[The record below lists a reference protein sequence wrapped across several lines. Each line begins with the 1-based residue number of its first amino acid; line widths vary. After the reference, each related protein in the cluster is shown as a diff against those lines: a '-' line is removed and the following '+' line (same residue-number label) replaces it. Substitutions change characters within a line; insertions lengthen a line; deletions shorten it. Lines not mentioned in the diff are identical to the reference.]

1 MAEKT
6 KFQYAK
12 SPTGA
17 LSGASFIQQTE
28 DAINDI
34 GGKLV
39 EYNAISE
46 ETKRKAEQAISMSET
61 ALNTANQALTQSA
74 QAIETANTAKAQS
87 NSAVTE
93 SRAAKEAAE
102 AAQLDAE
109 ESARDAESSRQAAED
124 ANEAAQA
131 AAQRAQT
138 AQDTAE
144 TAQENAYAARQAAS
158 QAQESATRAEA
169 NALLAQSQ
177 AAESA
182 AAAEA
187 LADGVVRYDSSQT
200 LNASQKTQARTNIGA
215 ADASDTYT
223 KDEVDAKVSSA
234 LIFKGSVATYDDLP
248 TEGNVTG
255 DMWNVL
261 DTGANYAWTGE
272 AWDKLSETID
282 LTPYLTKSDA
292 ATTYLK
298 KTDNAVSASKLQTSR
313 RISATGDATWS
324 VGFNGTQDESGT
336 LTLSA
341 SGATAGSYGP
351 SAAATLTFGGSFNVP
366 YVTVDAK
373 GRVTAIKHFALKLP
387 AAPTSV
393 SGNAGTATR
402 LQTARTISATGD
414 GTWSV
419 SFNGSANAS
428 GEFTLAASGATAG
441 SYGESAAKTLSYGGS
456 FSIPYVTVDAKG
468 RVTNV
473 KSIALKMPSAQTDV
487 TGNAETASKLE
498 TPRTIAI
505 SGAVTG
511 TATSFDGSKNISIPT
526 AAVDGTK
533 VSVFGKATS
542 SAAGT
547 IGAVPAPAAGA
558 QGKYLRG
565 DGTWQNPPNTTY
577 AVFKGATSS
586 AAGGTGLVPAP
597 AEGYQGRFLRGD
609 GTWQTPT
616 DNKVSQTSSTA
627 NGKYPI
633 LLKASTAT
641 SNATAGA
648 LFDADVSINPSTGT
662 VYFRKISG
670 KNTATLWVDAAK
682 AGGSILESE
691 DNSTGG
697 EFTPFIRFKSTN
709 GVFVLNGH
717 QDGFL
722 ISYLTDE
729 TVEAGSNTVTESL
742 EFTEAGVL
750 VSTGGFKGSLSGN
763 ASTASR
769 WSSSRTLT
777 LAGDLTGSVSFNGSA
792 NFTLTATIAN
802 GSVETAMIADD
813 AITAAKLATNSVTGD
828 AIAANAVGASEL
840 ANNAVDAAAIASGA
854 VTFAKIASGDIATQ
868 SEAEAGTANNCL
880 MTPQRVKQAI
890 TANDP
895 GVLQAFLDFAD
906 DNNIS

>member
-46 ETKRKAEQAISMSET
+46 ETKRKAEQAISTSET

-87 NSAVTE
+87 DSAVTE

-169 NALLAQSQ
+169 NSLLAQSQ

-223 KDEVDAKVSSA
+223 K
-234 LIFKGSVATYDDLP
+234 
-248 TEGNVTG
+248 
-255 DMWNVL
+255 
-261 DTGANYAWTGE
+261 
-272 AWDKLSETID
+272 
-282 LTPYLTKSDA
+282 SDVEN
-292 ATTYLK
+292 TYLK

-324 VGFNGTQDESGT
+324 VSFNGTQDESGT

-351 SAAATLTFGGSFNVP
+351 NAAATLAFGGSFNVP

-402 LQTARTISATGD
+402 LQNTRTISATGD

-468 RVTNV
+468 RVTSV

-487 TGNAETASKLE
+487 TGNAETATKLE
-498 TPRTIAI
+498 TARKINGVAFDGSKDI
-505 SGAVTG
+505 SIDLLASAGRVTALEGTTQGAQSGLQMYEAYNNGYPEKYGNVLHLKAKEGTNHGECELFLGWSGTTG
-511 TATSFDGSKNISIPT
+511 AHAPIYVRNRRDTTSSAWSDWKKVYTEGDSVPGVNAAGNQNTTGNAATATKLKTARSLKVNLATTAADSFDGSGNADAIGVSGTLPTGNGGTGRTDGKVTALATKRTIDGMQFDGSANIHHYAECST
-526 AAVDGTK
+526 AAATAAKTVTLSGFTLATGARIIVRFTVTNTASNPTLNVNGTGAKAIQYRNAAISAGYLAANRLREFVYDGSAWELIGDVDT
-533 VSVFGKATS
+533 
-542 SAAGT
+542 
-547 IGAVPAPAAGA
+547 
-558 QGKYLRG
+558 
-565 DGTWQNPPNTTY
+565 NTTY
-577 AVFKGATSS
+577 SV
-586 AAGGTGLVPAP
+586 
-597 AEGYQGRFLRGD
+597 
-609 GTWQTPT
+609 
-616 DNKVSQTSSTA
+616 
-627 NGKYPI
+627 
-633 LLKASTAT
+633 AS
-641 SNATAGA
+641 
-648 LFDADVSINPSTGT
+648 
-662 VYFRKISG
+662 
-670 KNTATLWVDAAK
+670 
-682 AGGSILESE
+682 
-691 DNSTGG
+691 
-697 EFTPFIRFKSTN
+697 
-709 GVFVLNGH
+709 
-717 QDGFL
+717 
-722 ISYLTDE
+722 
-729 TVEAGSNTVTESL
+729 
-742 EFTEAGVL
+742 
-750 VSTGGFKGSLSGN
+750 
-763 ASTASR
+763 
-769 WSSSRTLT
+769 
-777 LAGDLTGSVSFNGSA
+777 
-792 NFTLTATIAN
+792 
-802 GSVETAMIADD
+802 
-813 AITAAKLATNSVTGD
+813 
-828 AIAANAVGASEL
+828 
-840 ANNAVDAAAIASGA
+840 
-854 VTFAKIASGDIATQ
+854 Q
-868 SEAEAGTANNCL
+868 SEAEAGTNNSKM
-880 MTPQRVKQAI
+880 MTPLRVKQAI

>member
-34 GGKLV
+34 GGKLI
-39 EYNAISE
+39 EYNAVAE
-46 ETKRKAEQAISMSET
+46 ETKRKAEQAISTSET

-87 NSAVTE
+87 DSAVTE
-93 SRAAKEAAE
+93 SRDAKEAAE

-169 NALLAQSQ
+169 NSLLAQSQ

-187 LADGVVRYDSSQT
+187 LANGVVRYDSSQT

-223 KDEVDAKVSSA
+223 KAEVDAKVSSA

-248 TEGNVTG
+248 TDDNVTG

-292 ATTYLK
+292 ANTYLK

-351 SAAATLTFGGSFNVP
+351 SAAATLAFGGSFNVP

-387 AAPTSV
+387 AAQTDVSGNAETATKLETARKINGVAFDGSKDISIDLLASAGRVTALEGTTQGAQSGLQMYEAYNNGYPENYGNVLHLKAKEGTNNGECELFLGWSGTTGAHAPIYVRNRRDTTSSAWSDWKKV
-393 SGNAGTATR
+393 YTEGDSVPGVNAVGNQDTTGNAGTATK
-402 LQTARTISATGD
+402 LKTARSLKVNLAT
-414 GTWSV
+414 T
-419 SFNGSANAS
+419 
-428 GEFTLAASGATAG
+428 AA
-441 SYGESAAKTLSYGGS
+441 
-456 FSIPYVTVDAKG
+456 D
-468 RVTNV
+468 
-473 KSIALKMPSAQTDV
+473 
-487 TGNAETASKLE
+487 
-498 TPRTIAI
+498 
-505 SGAVTG
+505 
-511 TATSFDGSKNISIPT
+511 SFDGSGNADAIGVSGTLPTGNGGTGRTDGKVTALATKRTIDGMQFDGSANIHHYAECST
-526 AAVDGTK
+526 AAATAAKTVTLSGFTLATGARIIVRFTVTNTASNPTLNVNGTGAKAIQYRNAAISAGFLAANRLREFVYDGSAWELIGDVDT
-533 VSVFGKATS
+533 
-542 SAAGT
+542 
-547 IGAVPAPAAGA
+547 
-558 QGKYLRG
+558 
-565 DGTWQNPPNTTY
+565 NTTY
-577 AVFKGATSS
+577 SV
-586 AAGGTGLVPAP
+586 
-597 AEGYQGRFLRGD
+597 
-609 GTWQTPT
+609 
-616 DNKVSQTSSTA
+616 
-627 NGKYPI
+627 
-633 LLKASTAT
+633 AS
-641 SNATAGA
+641 
-648 LFDADVSINPSTGT
+648 
-662 VYFRKISG
+662 
-670 KNTATLWVDAAK
+670 
-682 AGGSILESE
+682 
-691 DNSTGG
+691 
-697 EFTPFIRFKSTN
+697 
-709 GVFVLNGH
+709 
-717 QDGFL
+717 
-722 ISYLTDE
+722 
-729 TVEAGSNTVTESL
+729 
-742 EFTEAGVL
+742 
-750 VSTGGFKGSLSGN
+750 
-763 ASTASR
+763 
-769 WSSSRTLT
+769 
-777 LAGDLTGSVSFNGSA
+777 
-792 NFTLTATIAN
+792 
-802 GSVETAMIADD
+802 
-813 AITAAKLATNSVTGD
+813 
-828 AIAANAVGASEL
+828 
-840 ANNAVDAAAIASGA
+840 
-854 VTFAKIASGDIATQ
+854 Q
-868 SEAEAGTANNCL
+868 SEAEAGTNNSKM
-880 MTPQRVKQAI
+880 MTPLRVKQAI

>member
-46 ETKRKAEQAISMSET
+46 ETKRKAEQAISTSET

-87 NSAVTE
+87 DSAVTE

-109 ESARDAESSRQAAED
+109 ESARDAESSRQSAED

-223 KDEVDAKVSSA
+223 KSD
-234 LIFKGSVATYDDLP
+234 VA
-248 TEGNVTG
+248 N
-255 DMWNVL
+255 
-261 DTGANYAWTGE
+261 
-272 AWDKLSETID
+272 
-282 LTPYLTKSDA
+282 
-292 ATTYLK
+292 TYLK

-324 VGFNGTQDESGT
+324 VSFNGTQDESGT

-351 SAAATLTFGGSFNVP
+351 NAAATLAFGGSFNVP

-373 GRVTAIKHFALKLP
+373 GRVTEIKHFALKLP
-387 AAPTSV
+387 ATPTSV

-402 LQTARTISATGD
+402 LQNTRTISATGD

-468 RVTNV
+468 RVTSV

-487 TGNAETASKLE
+487 TGNAETATKLE
-498 TPRTIAI
+498 TARKINGVAFDGSKDI
-505 SGAVTG
+505 SIDLLASAGRVTALEGTTQGAQSGLQMYEAYNNGYPENYGNVLHLKAKEGTNHGECELFLGWSGTTG
-511 TATSFDGSKNISIPT
+511 AHAPIYVRNRRDTTSSAWSDWKKVYTEGDSVPGVNAAGNQNTTGNAATATKLKTARSLKVNLATTAADSFDGSGNADAIGVSGTLPTGNGGTGRTDGKVTALATKRTIDGMQFDGSANIHHYAECST
-526 AAVDGTK
+526 AAATAAKTVTLSGFTLTTGARIIVRFTVTNTASNPTLNVNGTGAKAIQYRNAAISAGYLAANRLREFVYDGSAWELIGDVDT
-533 VSVFGKATS
+533 
-542 SAAGT
+542 
-547 IGAVPAPAAGA
+547 
-558 QGKYLRG
+558 
-565 DGTWQNPPNTTY
+565 NTTY
-577 AVFKGATSS
+577 SV
-586 AAGGTGLVPAP
+586 
-597 AEGYQGRFLRGD
+597 
-609 GTWQTPT
+609 
-616 DNKVSQTSSTA
+616 
-627 NGKYPI
+627 
-633 LLKASTAT
+633 AS
-641 SNATAGA
+641 
-648 LFDADVSINPSTGT
+648 
-662 VYFRKISG
+662 
-670 KNTATLWVDAAK
+670 
-682 AGGSILESE
+682 
-691 DNSTGG
+691 
-697 EFTPFIRFKSTN
+697 
-709 GVFVLNGH
+709 
-717 QDGFL
+717 
-722 ISYLTDE
+722 
-729 TVEAGSNTVTESL
+729 
-742 EFTEAGVL
+742 
-750 VSTGGFKGSLSGN
+750 
-763 ASTASR
+763 
-769 WSSSRTLT
+769 
-777 LAGDLTGSVSFNGSA
+777 
-792 NFTLTATIAN
+792 
-802 GSVETAMIADD
+802 
-813 AITAAKLATNSVTGD
+813 
-828 AIAANAVGASEL
+828 
-840 ANNAVDAAAIASGA
+840 
-854 VTFAKIASGDIATQ
+854 Q
-868 SEAEAGTANNCL
+868 SEAEAGTNNSKM
-880 MTPQRVKQAI
+880 MTPLRVKQAI

>member
-46 ETKRKAEQAISMSET
+46 ETKRKAEQAISTSET

-87 NSAVTE
+87 DSAVTE

-144 TAQENAYAARQAAS
+144 TAQENSYAARQAAS

-223 KDEVDAKVSSA
+223 K
-234 LIFKGSVATYDDLP
+234 
-248 TEGNVTG
+248 
-255 DMWNVL
+255 
-261 DTGANYAWTGE
+261 
-272 AWDKLSETID
+272 
-282 LTPYLTKSDA
+282 SDVEN
-292 ATTYLK
+292 TYLK

-324 VGFNGTQDESGT
+324 VSFNGTQDESGT

-351 SAAATLTFGGSFNVP
+351 NAAATLAFGGSFNVP

-373 GRVTAIKHFALKLP
+373 GRVTEIKHFALKLP
-387 AAPTSV
+387 ATPTSV

-402 LQTARTISATGD
+402 LQNTRTISATGD

-468 RVTNV
+468 RVTSV

-487 TGNAETASKLE
+487 TGNAETATKLE
-498 TPRTIAI
+498 TARKINGVAFDGSKDI
-505 SGAVTG
+505 SIDLLASAGRVTALEGTTQGAQSGLQMYEAYNNGYPENYGNVLHLKAKEGTNHGECELFLGWSGTTG
-511 TATSFDGSKNISIPT
+511 AHAPIYVRNRRDTTSSAWSDWEKVYTEGDSVPGVNAAGNQNTTGNAATATKLKTARSLKVNLATTAADSFDGSGNADAIGVSGTLPTGNGGTGRTDGKVTALATKRTIDGMQFDGSANIHHYAECST
-526 AAVDGTK
+526 AAATAAKTVTLSGFTLATGARIIVRFTVTNTASNPTLNVNGTGAKAIQYRNAAISAGYLAANRLREFVYDGSAWELIGDVDT
-533 VSVFGKATS
+533 
-542 SAAGT
+542 
-547 IGAVPAPAAGA
+547 
-558 QGKYLRG
+558 
-565 DGTWQNPPNTTY
+565 NTTY
-577 AVFKGATSS
+577 SV
-586 AAGGTGLVPAP
+586 
-597 AEGYQGRFLRGD
+597 
-609 GTWQTPT
+609 
-616 DNKVSQTSSTA
+616 
-627 NGKYPI
+627 
-633 LLKASTAT
+633 AS
-641 SNATAGA
+641 
-648 LFDADVSINPSTGT
+648 
-662 VYFRKISG
+662 
-670 KNTATLWVDAAK
+670 
-682 AGGSILESE
+682 
-691 DNSTGG
+691 
-697 EFTPFIRFKSTN
+697 
-709 GVFVLNGH
+709 
-717 QDGFL
+717 
-722 ISYLTDE
+722 
-729 TVEAGSNTVTESL
+729 
-742 EFTEAGVL
+742 
-750 VSTGGFKGSLSGN
+750 
-763 ASTASR
+763 
-769 WSSSRTLT
+769 
-777 LAGDLTGSVSFNGSA
+777 
-792 NFTLTATIAN
+792 
-802 GSVETAMIADD
+802 
-813 AITAAKLATNSVTGD
+813 
-828 AIAANAVGASEL
+828 
-840 ANNAVDAAAIASGA
+840 
-854 VTFAKIASGDIATQ
+854 Q
-868 SEAEAGTANNCL
+868 SEAEAGTNNSKM
-880 MTPQRVKQAI
+880 MTPLRVKQAI

>member
-46 ETKRKAEQAISMSET
+46 ETKRKAEQAISTSET

-87 NSAVTE
+87 DSAVTE

-109 ESARDAESSRQAAED
+109 ESARDAASSRQAAED

-169 NALLAQSQ
+169 NSLLAQSQ

-187 LADGVVRYDSSQT
+187 LADGVVRYDRSQT

-223 KDEVDAKVSSA
+223 K
-234 LIFKGSVATYDDLP
+234 
-248 TEGNVTG
+248 
-255 DMWNVL
+255 
-261 DTGANYAWTGE
+261 
-272 AWDKLSETID
+272 
-282 LTPYLTKSDA
+282 SDVEN
-292 ATTYLK
+292 TYLK

-324 VGFNGTQDESGT
+324 VSFNGTQDESGT

-351 SAAATLTFGGSFNVP
+351 NAAATLAFGGSFNVP

-402 LQTARTISATGD
+402 LQNTRTISATGD

-468 RVTNV
+468 RVTSV

-487 TGNAETASKLE
+487 TGNAETATKLE
-498 TPRTIAI
+498 TARKINGVAFDGSKDI
-505 SGAVTG
+505 SIDLLASAGRVTALEGTTQGAQSGLQMYEAYNNGYPENYGNVLHLKAKEGTNHGECELFLGWSGTTG
-511 TATSFDGSKNISIPT
+511 AHAPIYVRNRRDTTSSAWSDWKKVYTEGDSVPGVNAAGNQNTTGNAATATKLKTARSLKVNLATTAADSFDGSGNADAIGVSGTLPTGNGGTGRTDGKVTALATKRTIDGMQFDGSANIHHYAECST
-526 AAVDGTK
+526 AAATAAKTVTLSGFTLATGARIIVRFTVTNTASNPTLNVNGTGAKAIQYRNAAISAGYLAANRLREFVYDGSAWELIGDVDT
-533 VSVFGKATS
+533 
-542 SAAGT
+542 
-547 IGAVPAPAAGA
+547 
-558 QGKYLRG
+558 
-565 DGTWQNPPNTTY
+565 NTTY
-577 AVFKGATSS
+577 SV
-586 AAGGTGLVPAP
+586 
-597 AEGYQGRFLRGD
+597 
-609 GTWQTPT
+609 
-616 DNKVSQTSSTA
+616 
-627 NGKYPI
+627 
-633 LLKASTAT
+633 AS
-641 SNATAGA
+641 
-648 LFDADVSINPSTGT
+648 
-662 VYFRKISG
+662 
-670 KNTATLWVDAAK
+670 
-682 AGGSILESE
+682 
-691 DNSTGG
+691 
-697 EFTPFIRFKSTN
+697 
-709 GVFVLNGH
+709 
-717 QDGFL
+717 
-722 ISYLTDE
+722 
-729 TVEAGSNTVTESL
+729 
-742 EFTEAGVL
+742 
-750 VSTGGFKGSLSGN
+750 
-763 ASTASR
+763 
-769 WSSSRTLT
+769 
-777 LAGDLTGSVSFNGSA
+777 
-792 NFTLTATIAN
+792 
-802 GSVETAMIADD
+802 
-813 AITAAKLATNSVTGD
+813 
-828 AIAANAVGASEL
+828 
-840 ANNAVDAAAIASGA
+840 
-854 VTFAKIASGDIATQ
+854 Q
-868 SEAEAGTANNCL
+868 SEAEAGTNNSKM
-880 MTPQRVKQAI
+880 MTPLRVKQAI

>member
-46 ETKRKAEQAISMSET
+46 ETKRKAEQAISTSET

-87 NSAVTE
+87 DSAVTE

-124 ANEAAQA
+124 ASEAAQA

-169 NALLAQSQ
+169 NSLLAQSQ

-223 KDEVDAKVSSA
+223 K
-234 LIFKGSVATYDDLP
+234 
-248 TEGNVTG
+248 
-255 DMWNVL
+255 
-261 DTGANYAWTGE
+261 
-272 AWDKLSETID
+272 
-282 LTPYLTKSDA
+282 SDVEN
-292 ATTYLK
+292 TYLK

-324 VGFNGTQDESGT
+324 VSFNGTQDESGT

-351 SAAATLTFGGSFNVP
+351 SAAATLSFGGSFNVP

-402 LQTARTISATGD
+402 LQNTRTISATGD

-468 RVTNV
+468 RVTSV

-487 TGNAETASKLE
+487 SGNAETASKLE

-526 AAVDGTK
+526 TAVDGTK

-609 GTWQTPT
+609 GTWQNPT

-633 LLKASTAT
+633 LLKASTST

-648 LFDADVSINPSTGT
+648 LFDADVAINPSTGAFYT
-662 VYFRKISG
+662 RKISG
-670 KNTATLWVDAAK
+670 KNTVTRWVDAAK
-682 AGGSILESE
+682 AGGSMVEIE
-691 DNSTGG
+691 DNSSGG

-729 TVEAGSNTVTESL
+729 NVEAGTNTVTESL

-750 VSTGGFKGSLSGN
+750 VSTGGFQGSLSGN

-802 GSVETAMIADD
+802 GSVVTAMIADD
-813 AITAAKLATNSVTGD
+813 AITAAKLATNSVTAD

>member
-46 ETKRKAEQAISMSET
+46 ETKRKAEQAISTSET

-87 NSAVTE
+87 DSAVTE

-169 NALLAQSQ
+169 NSLLAQSQ

-187 LADGVVRYDSSQT
+187 LADGVVRYDRSQT

-223 KDEVDAKVSSA
+223 K
-234 LIFKGSVATYDDLP
+234 
-248 TEGNVTG
+248 
-255 DMWNVL
+255 
-261 DTGANYAWTGE
+261 
-272 AWDKLSETID
+272 
-282 LTPYLTKSDA
+282 SDVEN
-292 ATTYLK
+292 TYLK

-324 VGFNGTQDESGT
+324 VSFNGTQDESGT

-351 SAAATLTFGGSFNVP
+351 NAAATLAFGGSFNVP

-402 LQTARTISATGD
+402 LQNTRTISATGD

-468 RVTNV
+468 RVTSV

-487 TGNAETASKLE
+487 TGNAETATKLE
-498 TPRTIAI
+498 TARKINGVAFDGSKDI
-505 SGAVTG
+505 SIDLLASAGRVTALEGTTQGAQSGLQMYEAYNNGYPENYGNVLHLKAKEGTNHGECELFLGWSGTTG
-511 TATSFDGSKNISIPT
+511 AHAPIYVRNRRDTTSSAWSDWKKVYTEGDSVPGVNAAGNQNTTGNAATATKLKTARSLKVNLATTAADSFDGSGNADAIGVSGTLPTGNGGTGRTDGKVTALATKRTIDGMQFDGSANIHHYAECST
-526 AAVDGTK
+526 AAATAAKTVTLSGFTLATGARIIVRFTVTNTAANPTLNVNGTGAKAIQYRNAAISAGYLAANRLREFVYDGSAWELIGDVDT
-533 VSVFGKATS
+533 
-542 SAAGT
+542 
-547 IGAVPAPAAGA
+547 
-558 QGKYLRG
+558 
-565 DGTWQNPPNTTY
+565 NTTY
-577 AVFKGATSS
+577 SV
-586 AAGGTGLVPAP
+586 
-597 AEGYQGRFLRGD
+597 
-609 GTWQTPT
+609 
-616 DNKVSQTSSTA
+616 
-627 NGKYPI
+627 
-633 LLKASTAT
+633 AS
-641 SNATAGA
+641 
-648 LFDADVSINPSTGT
+648 
-662 VYFRKISG
+662 
-670 KNTATLWVDAAK
+670 
-682 AGGSILESE
+682 
-691 DNSTGG
+691 
-697 EFTPFIRFKSTN
+697 
-709 GVFVLNGH
+709 
-717 QDGFL
+717 
-722 ISYLTDE
+722 
-729 TVEAGSNTVTESL
+729 
-742 EFTEAGVL
+742 
-750 VSTGGFKGSLSGN
+750 
-763 ASTASR
+763 
-769 WSSSRTLT
+769 
-777 LAGDLTGSVSFNGSA
+777 
-792 NFTLTATIAN
+792 
-802 GSVETAMIADD
+802 
-813 AITAAKLATNSVTGD
+813 
-828 AIAANAVGASEL
+828 
-840 ANNAVDAAAIASGA
+840 
-854 VTFAKIASGDIATQ
+854 Q
-868 SEAEAGTANNCL
+868 SEAEAGTNNSKM
-880 MTPQRVKQAI
+880 MTPLRVKQAI

>member
-46 ETKRKAEQAISMSET
+46 ETKRKAEQAISTSET

-87 NSAVTE
+87 DSAVTE

-169 NALLAQSQ
+169 NSLLAQSQ

-223 KDEVDAKVSSA
+223 K
-234 LIFKGSVATYDDLP
+234 
-248 TEGNVTG
+248 
-255 DMWNVL
+255 
-261 DTGANYAWTGE
+261 
-272 AWDKLSETID
+272 
-282 LTPYLTKSDA
+282 SDVEN
-292 ATTYLK
+292 TYLK

-324 VGFNGTQDESGT
+324 VSFNGTQDESGT

-351 SAAATLTFGGSFNVP
+351 NAAATLAFGGSFNVP

-373 GRVTAIKHFALKLP
+373 GRVTEIKHFALKLP
-387 AAPTSV
+387 AA
-393 SGNAGTATR
+393 
-402 LQTARTISATGD
+402 
-414 GTWSV
+414 
-419 SFNGSANAS
+419 
-428 GEFTLAASGATAG
+428 
-441 SYGESAAKTLSYGGS
+441 
-456 FSIPYVTVDAKG
+456 
-468 RVTNV
+468 
-473 KSIALKMPSAQTDV
+473 QTDV
-487 TGNAETASKLE
+487 SGNAETASKLE

-526 AAVDGTK
+526 TAVDGTK

-609 GTWQTPT
+609 GTWQNPT

-633 LLKASTAT
+633 LLKASTST

-648 LFDADVSINPSTGT
+648 LFDADVAINPSTGAFYT
-662 VYFRKISG
+662 RKISG
-670 KNTATLWVDAAK
+670 KNTVTRWVDAAK
-682 AGGSILESE
+682 AGGSMVEIE
-691 DNSTGG
+691 DNSSGG

-729 TVEAGSNTVTESL
+729 DVAAGSNTVTESL

-750 VSTGGFKGSLSGN
+750 VSTGGFQGSLSGN

-802 GSVETAMIADD
+802 GSVVTAMIADD
-813 AITAAKLATNSVTGD
+813 AITAAKLATNSVTAD

>member
-46 ETKRKAEQAISMSET
+46 ETKRKAEQAISTSET

-87 NSAVTE
+87 DSAVTE

-144 TAQENAYAARQAAS
+144 TAQENAYASRQASS
-158 QAQESATRAEA
+158 QAQESATRAEG
-169 NALLAQSQ
+169 NSLLAQSQ

-223 KDEVDAKVSSA
+223 K
-234 LIFKGSVATYDDLP
+234 
-248 TEGNVTG
+248 
-255 DMWNVL
+255 
-261 DTGANYAWTGE
+261 
-272 AWDKLSETID
+272 
-282 LTPYLTKSDA
+282 SDVEN
-292 ATTYLK
+292 TYLK

-324 VGFNGTQDESGT
+324 VSFNGTQDESGT

-351 SAAATLTFGGSFNVP
+351 NAAATLAFGGSFNVP

-402 LQTARTISATGD
+402 LQNTRTISATGD

-468 RVTNV
+468 RVTSV

-487 TGNAETASKLE
+487 TGNAETATKLE
-498 TPRTIAI
+498 TARKINGVAFDGTKDI
-505 SGAVTG
+505 SIDLLASAGRVTALEGTTQGAQSGLQMYEAYNNGYPENYGNVLHLKAKEGTNHGECELFLGWSGTTGAHAPIYVRNRRDTTSSAWSDWKKVYTEGDSVPGVNAVGNQDTTGNAG
-511 TATSFDGSKNISIPT
+511 TATKLKTARSLKVNLATTAADSFDGSGNADAIGVSGTLPTGNGGTGRTDGKVTALVAKRTIDGMQFDGSANIHHYAECST
-526 AAVDGTK
+526 AAATAAKTVTLSGFTLATGARIIVRFTVTNTAANPTLNVNGTGAKAIQYRNAAISAGYLAANRLREFVYDGSAWELIGDVDT
-533 VSVFGKATS
+533 
-542 SAAGT
+542 
-547 IGAVPAPAAGA
+547 
-558 QGKYLRG
+558 
-565 DGTWQNPPNTTY
+565 NTTY
-577 AVFKGATSS
+577 SV
-586 AAGGTGLVPAP
+586 
-597 AEGYQGRFLRGD
+597 
-609 GTWQTPT
+609 
-616 DNKVSQTSSTA
+616 
-627 NGKYPI
+627 
-633 LLKASTAT
+633 AS
-641 SNATAGA
+641 
-648 LFDADVSINPSTGT
+648 
-662 VYFRKISG
+662 
-670 KNTATLWVDAAK
+670 
-682 AGGSILESE
+682 
-691 DNSTGG
+691 
-697 EFTPFIRFKSTN
+697 
-709 GVFVLNGH
+709 
-717 QDGFL
+717 
-722 ISYLTDE
+722 
-729 TVEAGSNTVTESL
+729 
-742 EFTEAGVL
+742 
-750 VSTGGFKGSLSGN
+750 
-763 ASTASR
+763 
-769 WSSSRTLT
+769 
-777 LAGDLTGSVSFNGSA
+777 
-792 NFTLTATIAN
+792 
-802 GSVETAMIADD
+802 
-813 AITAAKLATNSVTGD
+813 
-828 AIAANAVGASEL
+828 
-840 ANNAVDAAAIASGA
+840 
-854 VTFAKIASGDIATQ
+854 Q
-868 SEAEAGTANNCL
+868 SEAEAGTNNSKM
-880 MTPQRVKQAI
+880 MTPLRVKQAI

>member
-46 ETKRKAEQAISMSET
+46 ETKRKAEQAISTSET

-87 NSAVTE
+87 DSAVTE

-144 TAQENAYAARQAAS
+144 TAQENSYAARQAAS

-223 KDEVDAKVSSA
+223 KSD
-234 LIFKGSVATYDDLP
+234 
-248 TEGNVTG
+248 
-255 DMWNVL
+255 
-261 DTGANYAWTGE
+261 GE
-272 AWDKLSETID
+272 N
-282 LTPYLTKSDA
+282 
-292 ATTYLK
+292 TYLK

-324 VGFNGTQDESGT
+324 VSFNGTQDESGT

-351 SAAATLTFGGSFNVP
+351 NAAATLAFGGSFNVP

-373 GRVTAIKHFALKLP
+373 GRVTDIKHFALKLP
-387 AAPTSV
+387 ATPTSV

-402 LQTARTISATGD
+402 LQNTRTISATGD

-468 RVTNV
+468 RVTSV

-487 TGNAETASKLE
+487 TGNAETATKLE
-498 TPRTIAI
+498 TARKINGVAFDGSKDI
-505 SGAVTG
+505 SIDLLASAGRVTALEGTTQGAQSGLQMYEAYNNGYPENYGNVLHLKAKEGTNHGECELFLGWSGTTG
-511 TATSFDGSKNISIPT
+511 AHAPIYVRNRRDTTSSAWSDWKKVYTEGDSVPGVNAAGNQNTTGNAATATKLKTARSLKVNLATTAADSFDGSGNADAIGVSGTLPTGNGGTGRTDGKVTALATKRTIDGMQFDGSANIHHYAECST
-526 AAVDGTK
+526 AAATAAKAVTLSGFTLATGARIIVRFTVTNTASNPTLNVNGTGAKAIQYRNAAISAGYLDANRLREFVYDGSAWELIGDVDT
-533 VSVFGKATS
+533 
-542 SAAGT
+542 
-547 IGAVPAPAAGA
+547 
-558 QGKYLRG
+558 
-565 DGTWQNPPNTTY
+565 NTTY
-577 AVFKGATSS
+577 S
-586 AAGGTGLVPAP
+586 
-597 AEGYQGRFLRGD
+597 E
-609 GTWQTPT
+609 
-616 DNKVSQTSSTA
+616 
-627 NGKYPI
+627 
-633 LLKASTAT
+633 AS
-641 SNATAGA
+641 
-648 LFDADVSINPSTGT
+648 
-662 VYFRKISG
+662 
-670 KNTATLWVDAAK
+670 
-682 AGGSILESE
+682 
-691 DNSTGG
+691 
-697 EFTPFIRFKSTN
+697 
-709 GVFVLNGH
+709 
-717 QDGFL
+717 
-722 ISYLTDE
+722 
-729 TVEAGSNTVTESL
+729 
-742 EFTEAGVL
+742 
-750 VSTGGFKGSLSGN
+750 
-763 ASTASR
+763 
-769 WSSSRTLT
+769 
-777 LAGDLTGSVSFNGSA
+777 
-792 NFTLTATIAN
+792 
-802 GSVETAMIADD
+802 
-813 AITAAKLATNSVTGD
+813 
-828 AIAANAVGASEL
+828 
-840 ANNAVDAAAIASGA
+840 
-854 VTFAKIASGDIATQ
+854 Q
-868 SEAEAGTANNCL
+868 SEAEAGTNNSKM
-880 MTPQRVKQAI
+880 MTPLRVKQAI

>member
-46 ETKRKAEQAISMSET
+46 ETKRKAEQAISTSET

-87 NSAVTE
+87 DSAVTE

-144 TAQENAYAARQAAS
+144 TAQENSYAARQAAS

-223 KDEVDAKVSSA
+223 K
-234 LIFKGSVATYDDLP
+234 
-248 TEGNVTG
+248 
-255 DMWNVL
+255 
-261 DTGANYAWTGE
+261 
-272 AWDKLSETID
+272 
-282 LTPYLTKSDA
+282 SDVEN
-292 ATTYLK
+292 TYLK

-324 VGFNGTQDESGT
+324 VSFNGTQDESGT

-351 SAAATLTFGGSFNVP
+351 NAAATLAFGGSFNVP

-373 GRVTAIKHFALKLP
+373 GRVTEIKHFALKLP
-387 AAPTSV
+387 ATPTSV

-402 LQTARTISATGD
+402 LQNTRTISATGD

-468 RVTNV
+468 RVTSV

-487 TGNAETASKLE
+487 TGNAETATKLE
-498 TPRTIAI
+498 TARKINGVAFDGSKDI
-505 SGAVTG
+505 SIDLLASAGRVTALEGTTQGAQSGLQMYEAYNNGYPENYGNVLHLKAKEGTNHGECELFLGWSGTTG
-511 TATSFDGSKNISIPT
+511 AHAPIYVRNRCDTTSSAWSDWKKVYTEGDSVPGVNAAGNQNTTGNAATATKLKTARSLKVNLATTAADSFDGSGNADAIGVSGTLPTGNGGTGRTDGKVTALATKRTIDGMQFDGSANIHHYAECSTDAAT
-526 AAVDGTK
+526 AAKTVTLSGFTLATGARIIVRFTVTNTASNPTLNVNGTGAKAIQYRNAAISAGYLAANRLSEFVYDGSAWELIGDVDT
-533 VSVFGKATS
+533 
-542 SAAGT
+542 
-547 IGAVPAPAAGA
+547 
-558 QGKYLRG
+558 
-565 DGTWQNPPNTTY
+565 NTTY
-577 AVFKGATSS
+577 SV
-586 AAGGTGLVPAP
+586 
-597 AEGYQGRFLRGD
+597 
-609 GTWQTPT
+609 
-616 DNKVSQTSSTA
+616 
-627 NGKYPI
+627 
-633 LLKASTAT
+633 AS
-641 SNATAGA
+641 
-648 LFDADVSINPSTGT
+648 
-662 VYFRKISG
+662 
-670 KNTATLWVDAAK
+670 
-682 AGGSILESE
+682 
-691 DNSTGG
+691 
-697 EFTPFIRFKSTN
+697 
-709 GVFVLNGH
+709 
-717 QDGFL
+717 
-722 ISYLTDE
+722 
-729 TVEAGSNTVTESL
+729 
-742 EFTEAGVL
+742 
-750 VSTGGFKGSLSGN
+750 
-763 ASTASR
+763 
-769 WSSSRTLT
+769 
-777 LAGDLTGSVSFNGSA
+777 
-792 NFTLTATIAN
+792 
-802 GSVETAMIADD
+802 
-813 AITAAKLATNSVTGD
+813 
-828 AIAANAVGASEL
+828 
-840 ANNAVDAAAIASGA
+840 
-854 VTFAKIASGDIATQ
+854 Q
-868 SEAEAGTANNCL
+868 SEAEAGTNNSKM
-880 MTPQRVKQAI
+880 MTPLRVKQAI

>member
-46 ETKRKAEQAISMSET
+46 ETKRKAEQAISTSET

-87 NSAVTE
+87 DSAVTE

-169 NALLAQSQ
+169 NSLLAQSQ

-223 KDEVDAKVSSA
+223 K
-234 LIFKGSVATYDDLP
+234 
-248 TEGNVTG
+248 
-255 DMWNVL
+255 
-261 DTGANYAWTGE
+261 
-272 AWDKLSETID
+272 
-282 LTPYLTKSDA
+282 SDVEN
-292 ATTYLK
+292 TYLK

-324 VGFNGTQDESGT
+324 VSFNGTQDESGT
-336 LTLSA
+336 LTLAA

-351 SAAATLTFGGSFNVP
+351 NAAATLAFGGSFNVP

-387 AAPTSV
+387 AA
-393 SGNAGTATR
+393 
-402 LQTARTISATGD
+402 
-414 GTWSV
+414 
-419 SFNGSANAS
+419 
-428 GEFTLAASGATAG
+428 
-441 SYGESAAKTLSYGGS
+441 
-456 FSIPYVTVDAKG
+456 
-468 RVTNV
+468 
-473 KSIALKMPSAQTDV
+473 QTDV
-487 TGNAETASKLE
+487 SGNAETASKLE

-526 AAVDGTK
+526 TAVDGTK

-609 GTWQTPT
+609 GTWQNPT

-633 LLKASTAT
+633 LLKASTST

-648 LFDADVSINPSTGT
+648 LFDADVAINPSTGAFYT
-662 VYFRKISG
+662 RKISG
-670 KNTATLWVDAAK
+670 KNTVTRWVDAAK
-682 AGGSILESE
+682 AGGSMVEIE
-691 DNSTGG
+691 DNSSGG

-717 QDGFL
+717 QDGFS

-729 TVEAGSNTVTESL
+729 DVAAGSNTVTESL

-750 VSTGGFKGSLSGN
+750 VSTGGFQGSLSGN

-802 GSVETAMIADD
+802 GSVVTAMIADD
-813 AITAAKLATNSVTGD
+813 AITAAKLATNSVTAD

-880 MTPQRVKQAI
+880 MTPLRVKQAI

>member
-39 EYNAISE
+39 EYNTISE
-46 ETKRKAEQAISMSET
+46 ETKRKAEQAISTSET

-87 NSAVTE
+87 DSAVTE

-169 NALLAQSQ
+169 NSLLAQSQ

-187 LADGVVRYDSSQT
+187 LADGVVRYDRSQT

-223 KDEVDAKVSSA
+223 K
-234 LIFKGSVATYDDLP
+234 
-248 TEGNVTG
+248 
-255 DMWNVL
+255 
-261 DTGANYAWTGE
+261 
-272 AWDKLSETID
+272 
-282 LTPYLTKSDA
+282 SDVEN
-292 ATTYLK
+292 TYLK

-324 VGFNGTQDESGT
+324 VSFNGTQDESGT

-351 SAAATLTFGGSFNVP
+351 NAAATLAFGGSFNVP

-402 LQTARTISATGD
+402 LQNTRTISATGD

-468 RVTNV
+468 RVTSV

-487 TGNAETASKLE
+487 TGNAETATKLE
-498 TPRTIAI
+498 TARKINGVA
-505 SGAVTG
+505 
-511 TATSFDGSKNISIPT
+511 FDGSKDISIDLLASAGRVT
-526 AAVDGTK
+526 ALEGTTQGAQSGLQMYEAYNNGYPENYGN
-533 VSVFGKATS
+533 VLHLKAKEGTNHGECELFLGWSGTTGAHAPIYVRNRRDKTS
-542 SAAGT
+542 SAWSDWKKVYTEGDS
-547 IGAVPAPAAGA
+547 VPGVNAAGNQNTTGNA
-558 QGKYLRG
+558 ATATKLKTARSLKVNLATTAADFFDGSGNADAIGVSGTLPTGNGGTGRTDGKVTALATKRTIDGMQFDGSANIHHYAECSTAAATAAKTVTLSGFTLATGARIIVRFTVTNTAANPTLNVNGTGAKAIQYRNAAISAGYLAANRLREFVYDGSAWELIG
-565 DGTWQNPPNTTY
+565 DVDTNTTY
-577 AVFKGATSS
+577 SV
-586 AAGGTGLVPAP
+586 
-597 AEGYQGRFLRGD
+597 
-609 GTWQTPT
+609 
-616 DNKVSQTSSTA
+616 
-627 NGKYPI
+627 
-633 LLKASTAT
+633 AS
-641 SNATAGA
+641 
-648 LFDADVSINPSTGT
+648 
-662 VYFRKISG
+662 
-670 KNTATLWVDAAK
+670 
-682 AGGSILESE
+682 
-691 DNSTGG
+691 
-697 EFTPFIRFKSTN
+697 
-709 GVFVLNGH
+709 
-717 QDGFL
+717 
-722 ISYLTDE
+722 
-729 TVEAGSNTVTESL
+729 
-742 EFTEAGVL
+742 
-750 VSTGGFKGSLSGN
+750 
-763 ASTASR
+763 
-769 WSSSRTLT
+769 
-777 LAGDLTGSVSFNGSA
+777 
-792 NFTLTATIAN
+792 
-802 GSVETAMIADD
+802 
-813 AITAAKLATNSVTGD
+813 
-828 AIAANAVGASEL
+828 
-840 ANNAVDAAAIASGA
+840 
-854 VTFAKIASGDIATQ
+854 Q
-868 SEAEAGTANNCL
+868 SEAEAGTNNSKM
-880 MTPQRVKQAI
+880 MTPLRVKQAI

>member
-34 GGKLV
+34 GGKLI

-46 ETKRKAEQAISMSET
+46 ETKRKAEQAISTSET

-87 NSAVTE
+87 DSAVTE

-169 NALLAQSQ
+169 NSLLAQSQ

-223 KDEVDAKVSSA
+223 K
-234 LIFKGSVATYDDLP
+234 
-248 TEGNVTG
+248 
-255 DMWNVL
+255 
-261 DTGANYAWTGE
+261 
-272 AWDKLSETID
+272 
-282 LTPYLTKSDA
+282 SDVEN
-292 ATTYLK
+292 TYLK

-324 VGFNGTQDESGT
+324 VSFNGTQDESGT

-351 SAAATLTFGGSFNVP
+351 SAAATLAFGGSFNVP

-402 LQTARTISATGD
+402 LQNTRTISATGD

-468 RVTNV
+468 RVTSV

-487 TGNAETASKLE
+487 TGNAETATKLE
-498 TPRTIAI
+498 TARKINGVAFDGSKDI
-505 SGAVTG
+505 SIDLLASAGRVTALEGTTQGAQSGLQMYEAYNNGYPENYGNVLHLKAKEGTNHGECELFLGWSGTTGAHAPIYVRNRRDTTSSAWSDWKKVYTEGDSVPGVNAVGNQDTTGNAG
-511 TATSFDGSKNISIPT
+511 TATKLKTARSLKVNLATTAADSFDGSGNADAIGVSGTLPTGNGGTGRTDGKVTALAAKRTIDGMQFDGSANIHHYAECST
-526 AAVDGTK
+526 AAATAAKTVTLSGFTLATGARIIVRFTVTNTASNPTLNVNGTGAKAIQYRNAAISAGYLAANRLREFVYDGSAWELIGDVDT
-533 VSVFGKATS
+533 
-542 SAAGT
+542 
-547 IGAVPAPAAGA
+547 
-558 QGKYLRG
+558 
-565 DGTWQNPPNTTY
+565 NTTY
-577 AVFKGATSS
+577 SV
-586 AAGGTGLVPAP
+586 
-597 AEGYQGRFLRGD
+597 
-609 GTWQTPT
+609 
-616 DNKVSQTSSTA
+616 
-627 NGKYPI
+627 
-633 LLKASTAT
+633 AS
-641 SNATAGA
+641 
-648 LFDADVSINPSTGT
+648 
-662 VYFRKISG
+662 
-670 KNTATLWVDAAK
+670 
-682 AGGSILESE
+682 
-691 DNSTGG
+691 
-697 EFTPFIRFKSTN
+697 
-709 GVFVLNGH
+709 
-717 QDGFL
+717 
-722 ISYLTDE
+722 
-729 TVEAGSNTVTESL
+729 
-742 EFTEAGVL
+742 
-750 VSTGGFKGSLSGN
+750 
-763 ASTASR
+763 
-769 WSSSRTLT
+769 
-777 LAGDLTGSVSFNGSA
+777 
-792 NFTLTATIAN
+792 
-802 GSVETAMIADD
+802 
-813 AITAAKLATNSVTGD
+813 
-828 AIAANAVGASEL
+828 
-840 ANNAVDAAAIASGA
+840 
-854 VTFAKIASGDIATQ
+854 Q
-868 SEAEAGTANNCL
+868 SEAEAGTNNSKM
-880 MTPQRVKQAI
+880 MTPLRVKQAI

>member
-34 GGKLV
+34 GGKLI
-39 EYNAISE
+39 EYNAVAE
-46 ETKRKAEQAISMSET
+46 ETKRKAEQAISTSET

-87 NSAVTE
+87 DSAVTE

-102 AAQLDAE
+102 AAKLDAE
-109 ESARDAESSRQAAED
+109 ESAHDAESSRQAAED

-187 LADGVVRYDSSQT
+187 LANGVVRYDSSQT

-223 KDEVDAKVSSA
+223 KA
-234 LIFKGSVATYDDLP
+234 
-248 TEGNVTG
+248 
-255 DMWNVL
+255 
-261 DTGANYAWTGE
+261 
-272 AWDKLSETID
+272 
-282 LTPYLTKSDA
+282 DA
-292 ATTYLK
+292 ANTFLK
-298 KTDNAVSASKLQTSR
+298 KNDNAVSASKLQTSR

-324 VGFNGTQDESGT
+324 VSFNGTQDESGT
-336 LTLSA
+336 LTLAA

-387 AAPTSV
+387 AA
-393 SGNAGTATR
+393 
-402 LQTARTISATGD
+402 
-414 GTWSV
+414 
-419 SFNGSANAS
+419 
-428 GEFTLAASGATAG
+428 
-441 SYGESAAKTLSYGGS
+441 
-456 FSIPYVTVDAKG
+456 
-468 RVTNV
+468 
-473 KSIALKMPSAQTDV
+473 QTDV
-487 TGNAETASKLE
+487 SGNAETASKLE

-526 AAVDGTK
+526 TAVDGTK

-729 TVEAGSNTVTESL
+729 NVEAGSNTVTESL

>member
-34 GGKLV
+34 GGKLI
-39 EYNAISE
+39 EYNAVAE
-46 ETKRKAEQAISMSET
+46 ETKRKAEQAISTSET

-87 NSAVTE
+87 DSAVTE

-102 AAQLDAE
+102 AAKLDAE
-109 ESARDAESSRQAAED
+109 ESAHDAESSRQAAED

-187 LADGVVRYDSSQT
+187 LANGVVRYDSSQT

-223 KDEVDAKVSSA
+223 KA
-234 LIFKGSVATYDDLP
+234 
-248 TEGNVTG
+248 
-255 DMWNVL
+255 
-261 DTGANYAWTGE
+261 
-272 AWDKLSETID
+272 
-282 LTPYLTKSDA
+282 DA
-292 ATTYLK
+292 ANTFLK
-298 KTDNAVSASKLQTSR
+298 KNDNAVSASKLQTSR

-324 VGFNGTQDESGT
+324 VSFNGTQDESGT
-336 LTLSA
+336 LTLAA

-387 AAPTSV
+387 ATPTSV

-402 LQTARTISATGD
+402 LQNTRTISATGD

-487 TGNAETASKLE
+487 TGNAETATKLE
-498 TPRTIAI
+498 TARKINGVAFDGSKDI
-505 SGAVTG
+505 SIDLLASAGRVTALEGTTQGAQSGLQMYEAYNNGYPENYGNVLHLKAKEGTNNGECELFLGWSGTTGAHAPIYVRNRRDTTSSAWSAWKKVYTEGDSVPGVNAVGNQDTTGNAG
-511 TATSFDGSKNISIPT
+511 TATKLKTARSLKVNLATTAADSFDGSGNADAIGVSGTLPTGNGGTGRTDGKVTALATKRTIDGMQFDGSANIHHYAECST
-526 AAVDGTK
+526 AAATAAKTVTLSGFTLATGARIIVRFTVTNTASNPTLNVNGTGAKAIQYRNAAISAGYLAANRLREFVYDGSAWELIGDVDT
-533 VSVFGKATS
+533 
-542 SAAGT
+542 
-547 IGAVPAPAAGA
+547 
-558 QGKYLRG
+558 
-565 DGTWQNPPNTTY
+565 NTTY
-577 AVFKGATSS
+577 SV
-586 AAGGTGLVPAP
+586 
-597 AEGYQGRFLRGD
+597 
-609 GTWQTPT
+609 
-616 DNKVSQTSSTA
+616 
-627 NGKYPI
+627 
-633 LLKASTAT
+633 AS
-641 SNATAGA
+641 
-648 LFDADVSINPSTGT
+648 
-662 VYFRKISG
+662 
-670 KNTATLWVDAAK
+670 
-682 AGGSILESE
+682 
-691 DNSTGG
+691 
-697 EFTPFIRFKSTN
+697 
-709 GVFVLNGH
+709 
-717 QDGFL
+717 
-722 ISYLTDE
+722 
-729 TVEAGSNTVTESL
+729 
-742 EFTEAGVL
+742 
-750 VSTGGFKGSLSGN
+750 
-763 ASTASR
+763 
-769 WSSSRTLT
+769 
-777 LAGDLTGSVSFNGSA
+777 
-792 NFTLTATIAN
+792 
-802 GSVETAMIADD
+802 
-813 AITAAKLATNSVTGD
+813 
-828 AIAANAVGASEL
+828 
-840 ANNAVDAAAIASGA
+840 
-854 VTFAKIASGDIATQ
+854 Q
-868 SEAEAGTANNCL
+868 SEAEAGTNNSKM
-880 MTPQRVKQAI
+880 MTPLRVKQAI

>member
-34 GGKLV
+34 GGKLI
-39 EYNAISE
+39 EYNAVAE
-46 ETKRKAEQAISMSET
+46 ETKRKAEQAISTSET

-87 NSAVTE
+87 DSAVTE
-93 SRAAKEAAE
+93 SRDAKEAAE

-187 LADGVVRYDSSQT
+187 LANGVVRYDSSQT

-223 KDEVDAKVSSA
+223 KAEVDAKVSSA

-248 TEGNVTG
+248 TEGNITG

-292 ATTYLK
+292 ASTYLK

-351 SAAATLTFGGSFNVP
+351 SAAATLAFGGSFNVP

-387 AAPTSV
+387 ATPTSV

-402 LQTARTISATGD
+402 LQNTRTISATGD

-487 TGNAETASKLE
+487 TGNAETATKLE
-498 TPRTIAI
+498 TARKINGVAFDGSKDI
-505 SGAVTG
+505 SIDLLASAGRVTALEGTTQGAQSGLQMYEAYNNGYPENYGNVLHLKAKEGTNNGECELFLGWSGTTGAHAPIYVRNRRDTTSSSWSAWKKVYTEGDSVPGVNAVGNQDTTGNAG
-511 TATSFDGSKNISIPT
+511 TATKLKTARSLKVNLATTAADSFDGSGNADAIGVSGTLPTGNGGTGRTDGKVAALATKRTIDGMQFDGSANIHHYAECST
-526 AAVDGTK
+526 AAATAAKTVTLSGFTLATGARIIVRFTVTNTASNPTLNVNGTGAKAIQYRNAAISAGYLAANRLREFVYDGSAWELIGDVDT
-533 VSVFGKATS
+533 
-542 SAAGT
+542 
-547 IGAVPAPAAGA
+547 
-558 QGKYLRG
+558 
-565 DGTWQNPPNTTY
+565 NTTY
-577 AVFKGATSS
+577 TV
-586 AAGGTGLVPAP
+586 
-597 AEGYQGRFLRGD
+597 
-609 GTWQTPT
+609 
-616 DNKVSQTSSTA
+616 
-627 NGKYPI
+627 
-633 LLKASTAT
+633 AS
-641 SNATAGA
+641 
-648 LFDADVSINPSTGT
+648 
-662 VYFRKISG
+662 
-670 KNTATLWVDAAK
+670 
-682 AGGSILESE
+682 
-691 DNSTGG
+691 
-697 EFTPFIRFKSTN
+697 
-709 GVFVLNGH
+709 
-717 QDGFL
+717 
-722 ISYLTDE
+722 
-729 TVEAGSNTVTESL
+729 
-742 EFTEAGVL
+742 
-750 VSTGGFKGSLSGN
+750 
-763 ASTASR
+763 
-769 WSSSRTLT
+769 
-777 LAGDLTGSVSFNGSA
+777 
-792 NFTLTATIAN
+792 
-802 GSVETAMIADD
+802 
-813 AITAAKLATNSVTGD
+813 
-828 AIAANAVGASEL
+828 
-840 ANNAVDAAAIASGA
+840 
-854 VTFAKIASGDIATQ
+854 Q
-868 SEAEAGTANNCL
+868 SEAEAGTNNSKM
-880 MTPQRVKQAI
+880 MTPLRVKQAI
-890 TANDP
+890 TANDS
-895 GVLQAFLDFAD
+895 GLLQAFLDFAD

>member
-46 ETKRKAEQAISMSET
+46 ETKRKAEQAISTSET

-87 NSAVTE
+87 DSAVTE

-223 KDEVDAKVSSA
+223 KSD
-234 LIFKGSVATYDDLP
+234 VA
-248 TEGNVTG
+248 N
-255 DMWNVL
+255 
-261 DTGANYAWTGE
+261 
-272 AWDKLSETID
+272 
-282 LTPYLTKSDA
+282 
-292 ATTYLK
+292 TYLK

-324 VGFNGTQDESGT
+324 VSFNGTQDESGT

-351 SAAATLTFGGSFNVP
+351 NAAATLAFGGSFNVP

-402 LQTARTISATGD
+402 LQNTRTISATGD

-487 TGNAETASKLE
+487 TGNAETATKLE
-498 TPRTIAI
+498 TARKINGVAFDGSKDI
-505 SGAVTG
+505 SIDLLASAGRVTALEGTTQGAQSGLQMYEAYNNGYPENYGNVLHLKAKEGTNHGECELFLGWSGTTG
-511 TATSFDGSKNISIPT
+511 AHAPIYVRNRRDTTSSAWSDWKKVYTEGDSVPGVNAAGNQNTTGNAATATKLKTARSLKVNLATTAADSFDGSGNADAIGVSGTLPTGNGGTGRTDGKVTALATKRTIDGMQFDGSANIHHYAECST
-526 AAVDGTK
+526 AAATAAKTVTLSGFTLATGARIIVRFTVTNTASNPTLNVNGTGAKAIQYRNAAISAGYLAANRLREFVYDGSAWELIGDVDT
-533 VSVFGKATS
+533 
-542 SAAGT
+542 
-547 IGAVPAPAAGA
+547 
-558 QGKYLRG
+558 
-565 DGTWQNPPNTTY
+565 NTTY
-577 AVFKGATSS
+577 SV
-586 AAGGTGLVPAP
+586 
-597 AEGYQGRFLRGD
+597 
-609 GTWQTPT
+609 
-616 DNKVSQTSSTA
+616 
-627 NGKYPI
+627 
-633 LLKASTAT
+633 AS
-641 SNATAGA
+641 
-648 LFDADVSINPSTGT
+648 
-662 VYFRKISG
+662 
-670 KNTATLWVDAAK
+670 
-682 AGGSILESE
+682 
-691 DNSTGG
+691 
-697 EFTPFIRFKSTN
+697 
-709 GVFVLNGH
+709 
-717 QDGFL
+717 
-722 ISYLTDE
+722 
-729 TVEAGSNTVTESL
+729 
-742 EFTEAGVL
+742 
-750 VSTGGFKGSLSGN
+750 
-763 ASTASR
+763 
-769 WSSSRTLT
+769 
-777 LAGDLTGSVSFNGSA
+777 
-792 NFTLTATIAN
+792 
-802 GSVETAMIADD
+802 
-813 AITAAKLATNSVTGD
+813 
-828 AIAANAVGASEL
+828 
-840 ANNAVDAAAIASGA
+840 
-854 VTFAKIASGDIATQ
+854 Q
-868 SEAEAGTANNCL
+868 SEAEAGTNNSKM
-880 MTPQRVKQAI
+880 MTPLRVKQAI

>member
-34 GGKLV
+34 GGKLI
-39 EYNAISE
+39 EYNAVAE
-46 ETKRKAEQAISMSET
+46 ETKRKAEQAISTSET
-61 ALNTANQALTQSA
+61 ALNTSNQALTQSA

-87 NSAVTE
+87 DSAVTE

-102 AAQLDAE
+102 AAKLDAE

-223 KDEVDAKVSSA
+223 KAEVDAKVSSA
-234 LIFKGSVATYDDLP
+234 
-248 TEGNVTG
+248 
-255 DMWNVL
+255 
-261 DTGANYAWTGE
+261 
-272 AWDKLSETID
+272 

-292 ATTYLK
+292 ANTYLK

-351 SAAATLTFGGSFNVP
+351 NAAATLAFGGSFNVP

-387 AAPTSV
+387 ATPTSV

-402 LQTARTISATGD
+402 LQNTRTIAATGD

-487 TGNAETASKLE
+487 TGNAETATKLE
-498 TPRTIAI
+498 TARKINGVAFDGSKDI
-505 SGAVTG
+505 SIDLLASAGRVTALEGTTQGAQSGLQMYEAYNNGYPENYGNVLHLKAKEGTNHGECELFLGWSGTSAAHAPIYVRNRRDTTSSAWSAWKKVYTEGDSVPGVNAVGNQDTTGNAG
-511 TATSFDGSKNISIPT
+511 TATKLKTARSLKVNLATTAADSFDGSGNADAIGVSGTLPTGNGGTGRTDGKVTALATKRTIDGMQFDGSANIHHYAECST
-526 AAVDGTK
+526 AAATAAKTVTLSGFTLATGARIIVRFTVTNTASNPTLNVNGTGAKAIQYRNAAISAGYLAANRLREFVYDGSAWELIGDVDT
-533 VSVFGKATS
+533 
-542 SAAGT
+542 
-547 IGAVPAPAAGA
+547 
-558 QGKYLRG
+558 
-565 DGTWQNPPNTTY
+565 NTTY
-577 AVFKGATSS
+577 SV
-586 AAGGTGLVPAP
+586 
-597 AEGYQGRFLRGD
+597 
-609 GTWQTPT
+609 
-616 DNKVSQTSSTA
+616 
-627 NGKYPI
+627 
-633 LLKASTAT
+633 AS
-641 SNATAGA
+641 
-648 LFDADVSINPSTGT
+648 
-662 VYFRKISG
+662 
-670 KNTATLWVDAAK
+670 
-682 AGGSILESE
+682 
-691 DNSTGG
+691 
-697 EFTPFIRFKSTN
+697 
-709 GVFVLNGH
+709 
-717 QDGFL
+717 
-722 ISYLTDE
+722 
-729 TVEAGSNTVTESL
+729 
-742 EFTEAGVL
+742 
-750 VSTGGFKGSLSGN
+750 
-763 ASTASR
+763 
-769 WSSSRTLT
+769 
-777 LAGDLTGSVSFNGSA
+777 
-792 NFTLTATIAN
+792 
-802 GSVETAMIADD
+802 
-813 AITAAKLATNSVTGD
+813 
-828 AIAANAVGASEL
+828 
-840 ANNAVDAAAIASGA
+840 
-854 VTFAKIASGDIATQ
+854 Q
-868 SEAEAGTANNCL
+868 SEAEAGTNNSKM
-880 MTPQRVKQAI
+880 MTPLRVKQAI

>member
-46 ETKRKAEQAISMSET
+46 ETKRKAEQAISTSET

-87 NSAVTE
+87 DSAVTE

-169 NALLAQSQ
+169 NSLLAQSQ

-223 KDEVDAKVSSA
+223 K
-234 LIFKGSVATYDDLP
+234 
-248 TEGNVTG
+248 
-255 DMWNVL
+255 
-261 DTGANYAWTGE
+261 
-272 AWDKLSETID
+272 
-282 LTPYLTKSDA
+282 SDVEN
-292 ATTYLK
+292 TYLK

-324 VGFNGTQDESGT
+324 VSFNGTQDESGT

-351 SAAATLTFGGSFNVP
+351 NAAATLAFGGSFNVP

-402 LQTARTISATGD
+402 LQNTRTISATGD

-468 RVTNV
+468 RVTSV

-487 TGNAETASKLE
+487 TGNAETATKLE
-498 TPRTIAI
+498 TARKINGVAFDGSKDI
-505 SGAVTG
+505 SIDLLASAGRVTALEGTTQGAQSGLQMYEAYNNGYPENYGNVLHLKAKEGTNHGECELFLGWSGTTG
-511 TATSFDGSKNISIPT
+511 AHAPIYVRNRRDTTSSAWSDWKKVYTEGDSVPGVNAAGNQNTTGNAATATKLKTARSLKVNLATTAADSFDGSGNADAIGVSGTLPTGNGGTGRTDGKVTALATKRTIDGMQFDGSANIHHYAECST
-526 AAVDGTK
+526 AAATAAKTVTLSGFTLATGARIIVRFTVTNTASNPTLNVNGTGAKAIQYRNAAISAGYLAANRLREFVYDGSAWELIGDVDT
-533 VSVFGKATS
+533 
-542 SAAGT
+542 
-547 IGAVPAPAAGA
+547 
-558 QGKYLRG
+558 
-565 DGTWQNPPNTTY
+565 NTTY
-577 AVFKGATSS
+577 SV
-586 AAGGTGLVPAP
+586 
-597 AEGYQGRFLRGD
+597 
-609 GTWQTPT
+609 
-616 DNKVSQTSSTA
+616 
-627 NGKYPI
+627 
-633 LLKASTAT
+633 AS
-641 SNATAGA
+641 
-648 LFDADVSINPSTGT
+648 
-662 VYFRKISG
+662 
-670 KNTATLWVDAAK
+670 
-682 AGGSILESE
+682 
-691 DNSTGG
+691 
-697 EFTPFIRFKSTN
+697 
-709 GVFVLNGH
+709 
-717 QDGFL
+717 
-722 ISYLTDE
+722 
-729 TVEAGSNTVTESL
+729 
-742 EFTEAGVL
+742 
-750 VSTGGFKGSLSGN
+750 
-763 ASTASR
+763 
-769 WSSSRTLT
+769 
-777 LAGDLTGSVSFNGSA
+777 
-792 NFTLTATIAN
+792 
-802 GSVETAMIADD
+802 
-813 AITAAKLATNSVTGD
+813 
-828 AIAANAVGASEL
+828 
-840 ANNAVDAAAIASGA
+840 
-854 VTFAKIASGDIATQ
+854 Q
-868 SEAEAGTANNCL
+868 SEAEAGTNNSKM
-880 MTPQRVKQAI
+880 MTPLQVKQAI

>member
-46 ETKRKAEQAISMSET
+46 ETKRKAEQAISTSET

-87 NSAVTE
+87 DSAVTE

-158 QAQESATRAEA
+158 QAQESASRAEA

-223 KDEVDAKVSSA
+223 KAEV
-234 LIFKGSVATYDDLP
+234 
-248 TEGNVTG
+248 
-255 DMWNVL
+255 
-261 DTGANYAWTGE
+261 AN
-272 AWDKLSETID
+272 
-282 LTPYLTKSDA
+282 
-292 ATTYLK
+292 TYLK

-324 VGFNGTQDESGT
+324 VSFNGTQDESGT

-351 SAAATLTFGGSFNVP
+351 NAAATLAFGGSFNVP

-373 GRVTAIKHFALKLP
+373 GRVTEIKHFALKLP
-387 AAPTSV
+387 ATPTSV

-402 LQTARTISATGD
+402 LQNTRTISATGD

-468 RVTNV
+468 RVTSV

-487 TGNAETASKLE
+487 TGNAETATKLE
-498 TPRTIAI
+498 TARKINGVAFDGSKDI
-505 SGAVTG
+505 SIDLLASAGLVTALEGTTQGAQSGLQMYEAYNNGYPENYGNVLHLKAKEGTNHGECELFLGWSGTTG
-511 TATSFDGSKNISIPT
+511 AHAPIYVRNRRDTTSSAWSDWKKVYTEGDSVPGVNAAGNQNTTGNAATATKLKTARSLKVNLATTAADSFDGSGNADAIGVSGTLPTGNGGTGRTDGKVTALATKRTIDGMQFDGSANIHHYAECST
-526 AAVDGTK
+526 AAATAAKTVTLSGFTLATGARIIVRFTVTNTASNPTLNVNDTGAKAIQYRNAAISAGYLAANRLREFVYDGSAWELIGDVDT
-533 VSVFGKATS
+533 
-542 SAAGT
+542 
-547 IGAVPAPAAGA
+547 
-558 QGKYLRG
+558 
-565 DGTWQNPPNTTY
+565 NTTY
-577 AVFKGATSS
+577 SV
-586 AAGGTGLVPAP
+586 
-597 AEGYQGRFLRGD
+597 
-609 GTWQTPT
+609 
-616 DNKVSQTSSTA
+616 
-627 NGKYPI
+627 
-633 LLKASTAT
+633 AS
-641 SNATAGA
+641 
-648 LFDADVSINPSTGT
+648 
-662 VYFRKISG
+662 
-670 KNTATLWVDAAK
+670 
-682 AGGSILESE
+682 
-691 DNSTGG
+691 
-697 EFTPFIRFKSTN
+697 
-709 GVFVLNGH
+709 
-717 QDGFL
+717 
-722 ISYLTDE
+722 
-729 TVEAGSNTVTESL
+729 
-742 EFTEAGVL
+742 
-750 VSTGGFKGSLSGN
+750 
-763 ASTASR
+763 
-769 WSSSRTLT
+769 
-777 LAGDLTGSVSFNGSA
+777 
-792 NFTLTATIAN
+792 
-802 GSVETAMIADD
+802 
-813 AITAAKLATNSVTGD
+813 
-828 AIAANAVGASEL
+828 
-840 ANNAVDAAAIASGA
+840 
-854 VTFAKIASGDIATQ
+854 Q
-868 SEAEAGTANNCL
+868 SEAEAGTNNSKM
-880 MTPQRVKQAI
+880 MTPLRVKQAI

>member
-46 ETKRKAEQAISMSET
+46 ETKRKAEQAISTSET

-87 NSAVTE
+87 DSAVTE

-223 KDEVDAKVSSA
+223 KA
-234 LIFKGSVATYDDLP
+234 
-248 TEGNVTG
+248 
-255 DMWNVL
+255 
-261 DTGANYAWTGE
+261 
-272 AWDKLSETID
+272 
-282 LTPYLTKSDA
+282 DA
-292 ATTYLK
+292 ANTFLK

-324 VGFNGTQDESGT
+324 VGFNGMQDESGT

-351 SAAATLTFGGSFNVP
+351 SAAATLAFGGSFNVP

-373 GRVTAIKHFALKLP
+373 GRVT
-387 AAPTSV
+387 S
-393 SGNAGTATR
+393 
-402 LQTARTISATGD
+402 
-414 GTWSV
+414 
-419 SFNGSANAS
+419 
-428 GEFTLAASGATAG
+428 
-441 SYGESAAKTLSYGGS
+441 
-456 FSIPYVTVDAKG
+456 
-468 RVTNV
+468 V

-487 TGNAETASKLE
+487 TGNAETATKLE
-498 TPRTIAI
+498 TARKITFTG
-505 SGAVTG
+505 GATG
-511 TATSFDGSKNISIPT
+511 SFTFDGSADRSCALT
-526 AAVDGTK
+526 LDLMTG
-533 VSVFGKATS
+533 ATS
-542 SAAGT
+542 SAAGAA
-547 IGAVPAPAAGA
+547 GAVPAPAA
-558 QGKYLRG
+558 
-565 DGTWQNPPNTTY
+565 
-577 AVFKGATSS
+577 
-586 AAGGTGLVPAP
+586 
-597 AEGYQGRFLRGD
+597 GYQGRFLRGD

-729 TVEAGSNTVTESL
+729 NVEAGSNTVTESL

-802 GSVETAMIADD
+802 GSVVTAMIADD
-813 AITAAKLATNSVTGD
+813 AITAAKLATNSVTAD

>member
-46 ETKRKAEQAISMSET
+46 ETKRKAEQAISTSET

-87 NSAVTE
+87 DSAVTE

-169 NALLAQSQ
+169 NSLLAQSQ

-223 KDEVDAKVSSA
+223 K
-234 LIFKGSVATYDDLP
+234 
-248 TEGNVTG
+248 
-255 DMWNVL
+255 
-261 DTGANYAWTGE
+261 
-272 AWDKLSETID
+272 
-282 LTPYLTKSDA
+282 SDVEN
-292 ATTYLK
+292 TYLK

-324 VGFNGTQDESGT
+324 VSFNGTQDESGT

-351 SAAATLTFGGSFNVP
+351 NAAATLAFGGSFNVP

-402 LQTARTISATGD
+402 LQNTRTISATGD

-487 TGNAETASKLE
+487 TGNAETATKLE
-498 TPRTIAI
+498 TARKINGVAFDGSKDI
-505 SGAVTG
+505 SIDLLASAGRVTALEGTTQGAQSGLQMYEAYNNGYPENYGNVLHLKAKEGTNHGECELFLGWSGTTGVHAPIYVRNRRDTTSSAWSDWKKVYTEGDSVPGVNAVGNQDTTGNAG
-511 TATSFDGSKNISIPT
+511 TATKLKTARSLKVNLATTAADSFDGSGNADAIGVSGTLPTGNGGTGRTDGKVTALATKRTIDGMQFDGSANIHHYAECST
-526 AAVDGTK
+526 AAATAAKTVTLSGFTLATGARIIVRFTVTNTASNPTLNVNGTGAKAIQYRNAAISAGYLAANRLREFVYDGSAWELIGDVDT
-533 VSVFGKATS
+533 
-542 SAAGT
+542 
-547 IGAVPAPAAGA
+547 
-558 QGKYLRG
+558 
-565 DGTWQNPPNTTY
+565 NTTY
-577 AVFKGATSS
+577 SV
-586 AAGGTGLVPAP
+586 
-597 AEGYQGRFLRGD
+597 
-609 GTWQTPT
+609 
-616 DNKVSQTSSTA
+616 
-627 NGKYPI
+627 
-633 LLKASTAT
+633 AS
-641 SNATAGA
+641 
-648 LFDADVSINPSTGT
+648 
-662 VYFRKISG
+662 
-670 KNTATLWVDAAK
+670 
-682 AGGSILESE
+682 
-691 DNSTGG
+691 
-697 EFTPFIRFKSTN
+697 
-709 GVFVLNGH
+709 
-717 QDGFL
+717 
-722 ISYLTDE
+722 
-729 TVEAGSNTVTESL
+729 
-742 EFTEAGVL
+742 
-750 VSTGGFKGSLSGN
+750 
-763 ASTASR
+763 
-769 WSSSRTLT
+769 
-777 LAGDLTGSVSFNGSA
+777 
-792 NFTLTATIAN
+792 
-802 GSVETAMIADD
+802 
-813 AITAAKLATNSVTGD
+813 
-828 AIAANAVGASEL
+828 
-840 ANNAVDAAAIASGA
+840 
-854 VTFAKIASGDIATQ
+854 Q
-868 SEAEAGTANNCL
+868 SEAEAGTNNSKM
-880 MTPQRVKQAI
+880 MTPLRVKQAI

>member
-1 MAEKT
+1 MAKKT

-46 ETKRKAEQAISMSET
+46 ETKRKAEQAISTSET

-87 NSAVTE
+87 DSAVTE

-109 ESARDAESSRQAAED
+109 ESARDAESPRQAAED

-169 NALLAQSQ
+169 NTLLAQSQ

-223 KDEVDAKVSSA
+223 KAD
-234 LIFKGSVATYDDLP
+234 VA
-248 TEGNVTG
+248 N
-255 DMWNVL
+255 
-261 DTGANYAWTGE
+261 
-272 AWDKLSETID
+272 
-282 LTPYLTKSDA
+282 
-292 ATTYLK
+292 TYLK

-324 VGFNGTQDESGT
+324 VSFNGTQDESGT

-351 SAAATLTFGGSFNVP
+351 SAAATLSFGGSFNVP

-402 LQTARTISATGD
+402 LQNTRTISATGD

-487 TGNAETASKLE
+487 TGNAETATKLE
-498 TPRTIAI
+498 TARKINGVAFDGSKDI
-505 SGAVTG
+505 SIDLLASAGRVTALEGTTQGAQSGLQMYEAYNNGYPENYGNVLHLKAKEGTNHGECELFLGWSGTTG
-511 TATSFDGSKNISIPT
+511 AHAPIYVRNRRDTTSSAWSDWKKVYTEGDSVPGVNAAGNQNTTGNAATATKLKTARSLKVNLATTAADSFDGSGNADAIGVSGTLPTGNGGTGRTDGKVTALATKRTIDGMQFDGSANIHHYAECST
-526 AAVDGTK
+526 AAATAAKTVTLSGFTLATGARIIVRFTVTNTASNPTLNVNGTGAKAIQYRNAAISAGYLAANRLREFVYDGSAWELIGDVDT
-533 VSVFGKATS
+533 
-542 SAAGT
+542 
-547 IGAVPAPAAGA
+547 
-558 QGKYLRG
+558 
-565 DGTWQNPPNTTY
+565 NTTY
-577 AVFKGATSS
+577 SV
-586 AAGGTGLVPAP
+586 
-597 AEGYQGRFLRGD
+597 
-609 GTWQTPT
+609 
-616 DNKVSQTSSTA
+616 
-627 NGKYPI
+627 
-633 LLKASTAT
+633 AS
-641 SNATAGA
+641 
-648 LFDADVSINPSTGT
+648 
-662 VYFRKISG
+662 
-670 KNTATLWVDAAK
+670 
-682 AGGSILESE
+682 
-691 DNSTGG
+691 
-697 EFTPFIRFKSTN
+697 
-709 GVFVLNGH
+709 
-717 QDGFL
+717 
-722 ISYLTDE
+722 
-729 TVEAGSNTVTESL
+729 
-742 EFTEAGVL
+742 
-750 VSTGGFKGSLSGN
+750 
-763 ASTASR
+763 
-769 WSSSRTLT
+769 
-777 LAGDLTGSVSFNGSA
+777 
-792 NFTLTATIAN
+792 
-802 GSVETAMIADD
+802 
-813 AITAAKLATNSVTGD
+813 
-828 AIAANAVGASEL
+828 
-840 ANNAVDAAAIASGA
+840 
-854 VTFAKIASGDIATQ
+854 Q
-868 SEAEAGTANNCL
+868 SEAEAGTNNSKM
-880 MTPQRVKQAI
+880 MTPLRVKQAI

>member
-46 ETKRKAEQAISMSET
+46 ETKRKAERAISTSET

-87 NSAVTE
+87 DSAVTE

-169 NALLAQSQ
+169 NTLLAQSQ

-223 KDEVDAKVSSA
+223 KAD
-234 LIFKGSVATYDDLP
+234 VA
-248 TEGNVTG
+248 N
-255 DMWNVL
+255 
-261 DTGANYAWTGE
+261 
-272 AWDKLSETID
+272 
-282 LTPYLTKSDA
+282 
-292 ATTYLK
+292 TYLK

-324 VGFNGTQDESGT
+324 VSFNGTQDESGT

-351 SAAATLTFGGSFNVP
+351 SAAATLAFGGSFNVP

-387 AAPTSV
+387 AA
-393 SGNAGTATR
+393 
-402 LQTARTISATGD
+402 
-414 GTWSV
+414 
-419 SFNGSANAS
+419 
-428 GEFTLAASGATAG
+428 
-441 SYGESAAKTLSYGGS
+441 
-456 FSIPYVTVDAKG
+456 
-468 RVTNV
+468 
-473 KSIALKMPSAQTDV
+473 QTDV
-487 TGNAETASKLE
+487 SGNAETATKLE

-526 AAVDGTK
+526 TAVDGKK

-542 SAAGT
+542 SSAGT

-577 AVFKGATSS
+577 AVFNGATSS

-616 DNKVSQTSSTA
+616 DTKVSQTSSTA

-670 KNTATLWVDAAK
+670 KNTATRWVDAAK

-709 GVFVLNGH
+709 GVFVLNGY

-750 VSTGGFKGSLSGN
+750 VSTGGFQGSLSGN

-802 GSVETAMIADD
+802 GSVATAMIADD
-813 AITAAKLATNSVTGD
+813 AITAAKLATNSVTAD

-890 TANDP
+890 AANDP

>member
-46 ETKRKAEQAISMSET
+46 ETKRKAEQAISTSET

-87 NSAVTE
+87 DSAVTE

-124 ANEAAQA
+124 ASEAAQA

-169 NALLAQSQ
+169 NSLLAQSQ

-223 KDEVDAKVSSA
+223 K
-234 LIFKGSVATYDDLP
+234 
-248 TEGNVTG
+248 
-255 DMWNVL
+255 
-261 DTGANYAWTGE
+261 
-272 AWDKLSETID
+272 
-282 LTPYLTKSDA
+282 SDVEN
-292 ATTYLK
+292 TYLK

-324 VGFNGTQDESGT
+324 VSFNGTQDESGT

-351 SAAATLTFGGSFNVP
+351 NAAATLAFGGSFNVP

-402 LQTARTISATGD
+402 LQNTRTISATGD

-468 RVTNV
+468 RVTSV

-487 TGNAETASKLE
+487 TGNAETATKLE
-498 TPRTIAI
+498 TARKINGVAFDGSKDI
-505 SGAVTG
+505 SIDLLASAGRVTALEGTTQGAQSGLQMYEAYNNGYPENYGNVLHLKAKEGTNHGECELFLGWSGTTG
-511 TATSFDGSKNISIPT
+511 AHAPIYVRNRRDTTSSAWSDWKKVYTEGDSVPGVNAAGNQNTTGNAATATKLKTARSLKVNLATTAADSFDGSGNADAIGVSGTLPTGNGGTGRTDGKVTALATKRTIDGMQFDGSANIHHYAECST
-526 AAVDGTK
+526 AAATAAKTVTLSGFTLATGARIIVRFTVTNTASNPTLNVNGTGAKAIQYRNAAISAGYLAANRLREFVYDGSAWELIGDVDT
-533 VSVFGKATS
+533 
-542 SAAGT
+542 
-547 IGAVPAPAAGA
+547 
-558 QGKYLRG
+558 
-565 DGTWQNPPNTTY
+565 NTTY
-577 AVFKGATSS
+577 SV
-586 AAGGTGLVPAP
+586 
-597 AEGYQGRFLRGD
+597 
-609 GTWQTPT
+609 
-616 DNKVSQTSSTA
+616 
-627 NGKYPI
+627 
-633 LLKASTAT
+633 AS
-641 SNATAGA
+641 
-648 LFDADVSINPSTGT
+648 
-662 VYFRKISG
+662 
-670 KNTATLWVDAAK
+670 
-682 AGGSILESE
+682 
-691 DNSTGG
+691 
-697 EFTPFIRFKSTN
+697 
-709 GVFVLNGH
+709 
-717 QDGFL
+717 
-722 ISYLTDE
+722 
-729 TVEAGSNTVTESL
+729 
-742 EFTEAGVL
+742 
-750 VSTGGFKGSLSGN
+750 
-763 ASTASR
+763 
-769 WSSSRTLT
+769 
-777 LAGDLTGSVSFNGSA
+777 
-792 NFTLTATIAN
+792 
-802 GSVETAMIADD
+802 
-813 AITAAKLATNSVTGD
+813 
-828 AIAANAVGASEL
+828 
-840 ANNAVDAAAIASGA
+840 
-854 VTFAKIASGDIATQ
+854 Q
-868 SEAEAGTANNCL
+868 SEAEAGTNNSKM
-880 MTPQRVKQAI
+880 MTPLRVKQAI

>member
-46 ETKRKAEQAISMSET
+46 ETKRKAEQAISTSET

-87 NSAVTE
+87 DSAVTE

-169 NALLAQSQ
+169 NSLLAQRQ

-223 KDEVDAKVSSA
+223 KAEVDAKVSSA

-248 TEGNVTG
+248 TEGNITG

-272 AWDKLSETID
+272 SWDKLSETIE

-292 ATTYLK
+292 ANTYLK

-351 SAAATLTFGGSFNVP
+351 SAAATLAFGGSFNVP

-387 AAPTSV
+387 ATPTSV

-402 LQTARTISATGD
+402 LQNTRTISATGD

-468 RVTNV
+468 RVTSV

-487 TGNAETASKLE
+487 TGNAETATKLE
-498 TPRTIAI
+498 TARKINGVAFDGSKDI
-505 SGAVTG
+505 SIDLLASAGRVTALEGTTQGAQSGLQMYEAYNNGYPENYGNVLHLKAKEGTNHGECELFLGWSGTMGAHAPIYVRNRRDTTSSAWSDWKKVYTEGDSVPGVNAAGNQNTTG
-511 TATSFDGSKNISIPT
+511 NAATATKLKTARSLKVNLATTAADSFDGSGNADAIGVSGTLPTGNGGTGRTDGKVTALATKRTIDGMQFDGSANIHHYAECST
-526 AAVDGTK
+526 AAATAAKTVTLSGFTLATGARIIVRFTVTNTASNPTLNVNGTGAKAIQYRNAAISDGYLAANRLREFVYDGSAWELIGDVDT
-533 VSVFGKATS
+533 
-542 SAAGT
+542 
-547 IGAVPAPAAGA
+547 
-558 QGKYLRG
+558 
-565 DGTWQNPPNTTY
+565 NTTY
-577 AVFKGATSS
+577 S
-586 AAGGTGLVPAP
+586 
-597 AEGYQGRFLRGD
+597 E
-609 GTWQTPT
+609 
-616 DNKVSQTSSTA
+616 
-627 NGKYPI
+627 
-633 LLKASTAT
+633 AS
-641 SNATAGA
+641 
-648 LFDADVSINPSTGT
+648 
-662 VYFRKISG
+662 
-670 KNTATLWVDAAK
+670 
-682 AGGSILESE
+682 
-691 DNSTGG
+691 
-697 EFTPFIRFKSTN
+697 
-709 GVFVLNGH
+709 
-717 QDGFL
+717 
-722 ISYLTDE
+722 
-729 TVEAGSNTVTESL
+729 
-742 EFTEAGVL
+742 
-750 VSTGGFKGSLSGN
+750 
-763 ASTASR
+763 
-769 WSSSRTLT
+769 
-777 LAGDLTGSVSFNGSA
+777 
-792 NFTLTATIAN
+792 
-802 GSVETAMIADD
+802 
-813 AITAAKLATNSVTGD
+813 
-828 AIAANAVGASEL
+828 
-840 ANNAVDAAAIASGA
+840 
-854 VTFAKIASGDIATQ
+854 Q
-868 SEAEAGTANNCL
+868 SEAEAGTNNSKM
-880 MTPQRVKQAI
+880 MTPLRVKQAI
-890 TANDP
+890 AANDP

>member
-46 ETKRKAEQAISMSET
+46 ETKRKAEQAISTSET

-87 NSAVTE
+87 DSAVTE

-109 ESARDAESSRQAAED
+109 ESARDAASSRQAAED

-169 NALLAQSQ
+169 NSLLAQSQ

-223 KDEVDAKVSSA
+223 K
-234 LIFKGSVATYDDLP
+234 
-248 TEGNVTG
+248 
-255 DMWNVL
+255 
-261 DTGANYAWTGE
+261 
-272 AWDKLSETID
+272 
-282 LTPYLTKSDA
+282 SDVEN
-292 ATTYLK
+292 TYLK

-324 VGFNGTQDESGT
+324 VSFNGTQDESGT

-351 SAAATLTFGGSFNVP
+351 SAAATLSFGGSFNVP

-387 AAPTSV
+387 AA
-393 SGNAGTATR
+393 
-402 LQTARTISATGD
+402 
-414 GTWSV
+414 
-419 SFNGSANAS
+419 
-428 GEFTLAASGATAG
+428 
-441 SYGESAAKTLSYGGS
+441 
-456 FSIPYVTVDAKG
+456 
-468 RVTNV
+468 
-473 KSIALKMPSAQTDV
+473 QTDV
-487 TGNAETASKLE
+487 SGNAETASKLE

-526 AAVDGTK
+526 TAVDGTK

-609 GTWQTPT
+609 GTWQNPT

-633 LLKASTAT
+633 LLKASTST

-648 LFDADVSINPSTGT
+648 LFDADVAINPSTGAFYT
-662 VYFRKISG
+662 RKISG
-670 KNTATLWVDAAK
+670 KNTVTRWVDAAK
-682 AGGSILESE
+682 AGGSMVEIE
-691 DNSTGG
+691 DNSSGG

-729 TVEAGSNTVTESL
+729 DVAAGSNTVTESL

-750 VSTGGFKGSLSGN
+750 VSTGGFQGSLSGN

-802 GSVETAMIADD
+802 GSVVTAMIADD
-813 AITAAKLATNSVTGD
+813 AITAAKLATNSVTAD

>member
-46 ETKRKAEQAISMSET
+46 ETKRKAEQAISTSET

-87 NSAVTE
+87 DSAVTE

-223 KDEVDAKVSSA
+223 K
-234 LIFKGSVATYDDLP
+234 
-248 TEGNVTG
+248 
-255 DMWNVL
+255 
-261 DTGANYAWTGE
+261 
-272 AWDKLSETID
+272 
-282 LTPYLTKSDA
+282 SDVEN
-292 ATTYLK
+292 TYLK

-324 VGFNGTQDESGT
+324 VSFNGTQDESGT

-351 SAAATLTFGGSFNVP
+351 NAAATLAFGGSFNVP

-402 LQTARTISATGD
+402 LQNTRTISATGD

-468 RVTNV
+468 RVTSV

-487 TGNAETASKLE
+487 TGNAETATKLE
-498 TPRTIAI
+498 TARKINGVAFDGSKDI
-505 SGAVTG
+505 SIDLLASAGRVTALEGTTQGAQSGLQMYEAYNNGYPENYGNVLHLKAKEGTNHGECELFLGWSGTTG
-511 TATSFDGSKNISIPT
+511 AHAPIYVRNRRDTTSSAWSDWKKVYTEGDSVPGVNAAGNQNTTGNAATATKLKTARSLKVNLATTAADSFDGSGNADAIGVSGTLPTGNGGTGRTDGKVTALATKRTIDGMQFDGSANIHHYAECST
-526 AAVDGTK
+526 AAATAAKTVTLSGFTLATGARIIVRFTVTNTASNPTLNVNGTGAKAIQYRNAAISAGYLAANRLREFVYDGSAWELIGDVDT
-533 VSVFGKATS
+533 
-542 SAAGT
+542 
-547 IGAVPAPAAGA
+547 
-558 QGKYLRG
+558 
-565 DGTWQNPPNTTY
+565 NTTY
-577 AVFKGATSS
+577 SV
-586 AAGGTGLVPAP
+586 
-597 AEGYQGRFLRGD
+597 
-609 GTWQTPT
+609 
-616 DNKVSQTSSTA
+616 
-627 NGKYPI
+627 
-633 LLKASTAT
+633 AS
-641 SNATAGA
+641 
-648 LFDADVSINPSTGT
+648 
-662 VYFRKISG
+662 
-670 KNTATLWVDAAK
+670 
-682 AGGSILESE
+682 
-691 DNSTGG
+691 
-697 EFTPFIRFKSTN
+697 
-709 GVFVLNGH
+709 
-717 QDGFL
+717 
-722 ISYLTDE
+722 
-729 TVEAGSNTVTESL
+729 
-742 EFTEAGVL
+742 
-750 VSTGGFKGSLSGN
+750 
-763 ASTASR
+763 
-769 WSSSRTLT
+769 
-777 LAGDLTGSVSFNGSA
+777 
-792 NFTLTATIAN
+792 
-802 GSVETAMIADD
+802 
-813 AITAAKLATNSVTGD
+813 
-828 AIAANAVGASEL
+828 
-840 ANNAVDAAAIASGA
+840 
-854 VTFAKIASGDIATQ
+854 Q
-868 SEAEAGTANNCL
+868 SEAEAGTNNSKM
-880 MTPQRVKQAI
+880 MTPLRVKQAI

>member
-46 ETKRKAEQAISMSET
+46 ETKRKAEQAISTSET

-87 NSAVTE
+87 DSAVTE

-169 NALLAQSQ
+169 NSLLAQSQ

-223 KDEVDAKVSSA
+223 K
-234 LIFKGSVATYDDLP
+234 
-248 TEGNVTG
+248 
-255 DMWNVL
+255 
-261 DTGANYAWTGE
+261 
-272 AWDKLSETID
+272 
-282 LTPYLTKSDA
+282 SDVEN
-292 ATTYLK
+292 TYLK

-324 VGFNGTQDESGT
+324 VSFNGTQDESGT

-351 SAAATLTFGGSFNVP
+351 NAAATLAFGGSFNVP

-387 AAPTSV
+387 AA
-393 SGNAGTATR
+393 
-402 LQTARTISATGD
+402 
-414 GTWSV
+414 
-419 SFNGSANAS
+419 
-428 GEFTLAASGATAG
+428 
-441 SYGESAAKTLSYGGS
+441 
-456 FSIPYVTVDAKG
+456 
-468 RVTNV
+468 
-473 KSIALKMPSAQTDV
+473 QTDV
-487 TGNAETASKLE
+487 SGNAETASKLE

-526 AAVDGTK
+526 TAVDGTK

-609 GTWQTPT
+609 GTWQNPT

-633 LLKASTAT
+633 LLKASTST

-648 LFDADVSINPSTGT
+648 LFDADVAINPSTGAFYT
-662 VYFRKISG
+662 RKISG
-670 KNTATLWVDAAK
+670 KNTVTRLVDAAK
-682 AGGSILESE
+682 AGGSMVEIE
-691 DNSTGG
+691 DNSSGG

-729 TVEAGSNTVTESL
+729 DVAAGSNTVTESL

-750 VSTGGFKGSLSGN
+750 VSTGGFQGSLSGN

-802 GSVETAMIADD
+802 GSVVTAMIADD
-813 AITAAKLATNSVTGD
+813 AITAAKLATNSVTAD

>member
-34 GGKLV
+34 GGKLI
-39 EYNAISE
+39 EYNAVAE
-46 ETKRKAEQAISMSET
+46 ETKRKAEQAISTSET

-87 NSAVTE
+87 DSAVTE

-102 AAQLDAE
+102 AAKLDAE
-109 ESARDAESSRQAAED
+109 ESAHDAESSRQAAED

-187 LADGVVRYDSSQT
+187 LANGVVRYDSSQT

-223 KDEVDAKVSSA
+223 KA
-234 LIFKGSVATYDDLP
+234 
-248 TEGNVTG
+248 
-255 DMWNVL
+255 
-261 DTGANYAWTGE
+261 
-272 AWDKLSETID
+272 
-282 LTPYLTKSDA
+282 DA
-292 ATTYLK
+292 ANTFLK
-298 KTDNAVSASKLQTSR
+298 KNDNAVSASKLQTSR

-324 VGFNGTQDESGT
+324 VSFNGTQDESGT
-336 LTLSA
+336 LTLAA

-387 AAPTSV
+387 ATPTSV

-402 LQTARTISATGD
+402 LQNTRTISATGD

-487 TGNAETASKLE
+487 TGNAETATKLE
-498 TPRTIAI
+498 TARKINGVAFDGSKDI
-505 SGAVTG
+505 SIDLLASAGRVTALEGTTQGAQSGLQMYEAYNNGYPENYGNVLHLKAKEGTKTNNGECELFLGWSGTSAAHAPIYVRNRRDTTSSAWSAWKKVYTEGDSVPGVNAVGNQDTTGNAG
-511 TATSFDGSKNISIPT
+511 TATKLKTARSLKVNLATTAADSFDGSGNADAIGVSGTLPTGNGGTGRTDGKVTALATKRTIDGMQFDGSANIHHYAECST
-526 AAVDGTK
+526 AAATAAKTVTLSGFTLATGARIIVRFTVTNTASNPTLNVNGTGAKAIQYRNAAISAGYLAANRLREFVYDGSAWELIGDVDT
-533 VSVFGKATS
+533 
-542 SAAGT
+542 
-547 IGAVPAPAAGA
+547 
-558 QGKYLRG
+558 
-565 DGTWQNPPNTTY
+565 NTTY
-577 AVFKGATSS
+577 SV
-586 AAGGTGLVPAP
+586 
-597 AEGYQGRFLRGD
+597 
-609 GTWQTPT
+609 
-616 DNKVSQTSSTA
+616 
-627 NGKYPI
+627 
-633 LLKASTAT
+633 AS
-641 SNATAGA
+641 
-648 LFDADVSINPSTGT
+648 
-662 VYFRKISG
+662 
-670 KNTATLWVDAAK
+670 
-682 AGGSILESE
+682 
-691 DNSTGG
+691 
-697 EFTPFIRFKSTN
+697 
-709 GVFVLNGH
+709 
-717 QDGFL
+717 
-722 ISYLTDE
+722 
-729 TVEAGSNTVTESL
+729 
-742 EFTEAGVL
+742 
-750 VSTGGFKGSLSGN
+750 
-763 ASTASR
+763 
-769 WSSSRTLT
+769 
-777 LAGDLTGSVSFNGSA
+777 
-792 NFTLTATIAN
+792 
-802 GSVETAMIADD
+802 
-813 AITAAKLATNSVTGD
+813 
-828 AIAANAVGASEL
+828 
-840 ANNAVDAAAIASGA
+840 
-854 VTFAKIASGDIATQ
+854 Q
-868 SEAEAGTANNCL
+868 SEAEAGTNNSKM
-880 MTPQRVKQAI
+880 MTPLRVKQAI

>member
-46 ETKRKAEQAISMSET
+46 ETKRKAERAISTSET

-87 NSAVTE
+87 DSAVTE

-169 NALLAQSQ
+169 NTLLAQSQ

-223 KDEVDAKVSSA
+223 KAD
-234 LIFKGSVATYDDLP
+234 VA
-248 TEGNVTG
+248 N
-255 DMWNVL
+255 
-261 DTGANYAWTGE
+261 
-272 AWDKLSETID
+272 
-282 LTPYLTKSDA
+282 
-292 ATTYLK
+292 TYLK

-324 VGFNGTQDESGT
+324 VSFNGTQDESGT

-351 SAAATLTFGGSFNVP
+351 SAAATLSFGGSFNVP

-402 LQTARTISATGD
+402 LQNTRTISATGD

-487 TGNAETASKLE
+487 TGNAETATKLE
-498 TPRTIAI
+498 TARKINGVAFDGSKDI
-505 SGAVTG
+505 SIDLLASAGRVTALEGTTQGAQSGLQMYEAYNNGYPENYGNVLHLKAKEGTNHGECELFLGWSGTTG
-511 TATSFDGSKNISIPT
+511 AHAPIYVRNRRDTTSSAWSDWKKVYTEGDSVPGVNAAGNQNTTGNAATATKLKTARSLKVNLATTAADSFDGSGNADAIGVSGTLPTGNGGTGRTDGKVTALATKRTIDGMQFDGSANIHHYAECST
-526 AAVDGTK
+526 AAATAAKTVTLSGFTLATGARIIVRFTVTNTASNPTLNVNGTGAKAIQYRNAAISAGYLAANRLREFVYGGSAWELIGDVDT
-533 VSVFGKATS
+533 
-542 SAAGT
+542 
-547 IGAVPAPAAGA
+547 
-558 QGKYLRG
+558 
-565 DGTWQNPPNTTY
+565 NTTY
-577 AVFKGATSS
+577 SV
-586 AAGGTGLVPAP
+586 
-597 AEGYQGRFLRGD
+597 
-609 GTWQTPT
+609 
-616 DNKVSQTSSTA
+616 
-627 NGKYPI
+627 
-633 LLKASTAT
+633 AS
-641 SNATAGA
+641 
-648 LFDADVSINPSTGT
+648 
-662 VYFRKISG
+662 
-670 KNTATLWVDAAK
+670 
-682 AGGSILESE
+682 
-691 DNSTGG
+691 
-697 EFTPFIRFKSTN
+697 
-709 GVFVLNGH
+709 
-717 QDGFL
+717 
-722 ISYLTDE
+722 
-729 TVEAGSNTVTESL
+729 
-742 EFTEAGVL
+742 
-750 VSTGGFKGSLSGN
+750 
-763 ASTASR
+763 
-769 WSSSRTLT
+769 
-777 LAGDLTGSVSFNGSA
+777 
-792 NFTLTATIAN
+792 
-802 GSVETAMIADD
+802 
-813 AITAAKLATNSVTGD
+813 
-828 AIAANAVGASEL
+828 
-840 ANNAVDAAAIASGA
+840 
-854 VTFAKIASGDIATQ
+854 Q
-868 SEAEAGTANNCL
+868 SEAEAGTNNSKM
-880 MTPQRVKQAI
+880 MTPLRVKQAI

>member
-34 GGKLV
+34 GGKLI
-39 EYNAISE
+39 EYNAVAE
-46 ETKRKAEQAISMSET
+46 ETKRKAEQAISTSET

-87 NSAVTE
+87 DSAVTE

-102 AAQLDAE
+102 AAKLDAE

-169 NALLAQSQ
+169 NSLLAQSQ

-187 LADGVVRYDSSQT
+187 LANGVVRYDSSQT

-223 KDEVDAKVSSA
+223 KAEVDAKVSSA

-248 TEGNVTG
+248 TDGNVTG

-292 ATTYLK
+292 SNTYLK

-336 LTLSA
+336 LTLAA

-373 GRVTAIKHFALKLP
+373 GRVT
-387 AAPTSV
+387 
-393 SGNAGTATR
+393 
-402 LQTARTISATGD
+402 
-414 GTWSV
+414 
-419 SFNGSANAS
+419 
-428 GEFTLAASGATAG
+428 
-441 SYGESAAKTLSYGGS
+441 
-456 FSIPYVTVDAKG
+456 
-468 RVTNV
+468 NV

-487 TGNAETASKLE
+487 TGNAETATKLE
-498 TPRTIAI
+498 TARKINGVAFDGSRDI
-505 SGAVTG
+505 SIDLLASAGRVTALEGTTQGAQSGLQMYEAYNNGYPENYGNVLHLKAKEGTNNGECELFLGWSGTTGAHAPIYVRNRRDTTSSSWSAWKKVYTEGDSVPGVNAVGNQDTTGNAG
-511 TATSFDGSKNISIPT
+511 TATKLKTARSLKVNLATTAADSFDGSGNADAIGVSGTLPTGNGGTGRTDGKVAALATKRTIDGMQFDGSANIHHYAECST
-526 AAVDGTK
+526 AAATAAKTVTLSGFTLATGARIIVRFTVTNTASNPTLNVNGTGAKAIQYRNAAISAGYLAANRLREFVYDGSAWELIGDVDT
-533 VSVFGKATS
+533 
-542 SAAGT
+542 
-547 IGAVPAPAAGA
+547 
-558 QGKYLRG
+558 
-565 DGTWQNPPNTTY
+565 NTTY
-577 AVFKGATSS
+577 TV
-586 AAGGTGLVPAP
+586 
-597 AEGYQGRFLRGD
+597 
-609 GTWQTPT
+609 
-616 DNKVSQTSSTA
+616 
-627 NGKYPI
+627 
-633 LLKASTAT
+633 AS
-641 SNATAGA
+641 
-648 LFDADVSINPSTGT
+648 
-662 VYFRKISG
+662 
-670 KNTATLWVDAAK
+670 
-682 AGGSILESE
+682 
-691 DNSTGG
+691 
-697 EFTPFIRFKSTN
+697 
-709 GVFVLNGH
+709 
-717 QDGFL
+717 
-722 ISYLTDE
+722 
-729 TVEAGSNTVTESL
+729 
-742 EFTEAGVL
+742 
-750 VSTGGFKGSLSGN
+750 
-763 ASTASR
+763 
-769 WSSSRTLT
+769 
-777 LAGDLTGSVSFNGSA
+777 
-792 NFTLTATIAN
+792 
-802 GSVETAMIADD
+802 
-813 AITAAKLATNSVTGD
+813 
-828 AIAANAVGASEL
+828 
-840 ANNAVDAAAIASGA
+840 
-854 VTFAKIASGDIATQ
+854 Q
-868 SEAEAGTANNCL
+868 SEAEAGTNNSKM
-880 MTPQRVKQAI
+880 MTPLRVKQAI

>member
-46 ETKRKAEQAISMSET
+46 ETKRKAEQAISTSET

-87 NSAVTE
+87 DSAVTE

-169 NALLAQSQ
+169 NSLLAQSQ

-223 KDEVDAKVSSA
+223 K
-234 LIFKGSVATYDDLP
+234 
-248 TEGNVTG
+248 
-255 DMWNVL
+255 
-261 DTGANYAWTGE
+261 
-272 AWDKLSETID
+272 
-282 LTPYLTKSDA
+282 SDVEN
-292 ATTYLK
+292 TYLK

-324 VGFNGTQDESGT
+324 VSFNGTQDESGT

-351 SAAATLTFGGSFNVP
+351 NAAATLAFGGSFNVP

-387 AAPTSV
+387 AA
-393 SGNAGTATR
+393 
-402 LQTARTISATGD
+402 
-414 GTWSV
+414 
-419 SFNGSANAS
+419 
-428 GEFTLAASGATAG
+428 
-441 SYGESAAKTLSYGGS
+441 
-456 FSIPYVTVDAKG
+456 
-468 RVTNV
+468 
-473 KSIALKMPSAQTDV
+473 QTDV
-487 TGNAETASKLE
+487 SGNAETASKLE

-526 AAVDGTK
+526 TAVDGTK

-609 GTWQTPT
+609 GTWQNPT

-633 LLKASTAT
+633 LLKASTST

-648 LFDADVSINPSTGT
+648 LFDEDVAINPSTGAFYT
-662 VYFRKISG
+662 RKISG
-670 KNTATLWVDAAK
+670 KNTVTRWVDAAK
-682 AGGSILESE
+682 AGGSMVEIE
-691 DNSTGG
+691 DNSSGG

-729 TVEAGSNTVTESL
+729 DVAAGSNTVTESL

-750 VSTGGFKGSLSGN
+750 VSTGGFQGSLSGN

-802 GSVETAMIADD
+802 GSVVTAMIADD
-813 AITAAKLATNSVTGD
+813 AITAAKLATNSVTAD

>member
-46 ETKRKAEQAISMSET
+46 ETKRKAEQAIGTSET

-87 NSAVTE
+87 DSAVTE

-169 NALLAQSQ
+169 NSLLAQSQ

-223 KDEVDAKVSSA
+223 K
-234 LIFKGSVATYDDLP
+234 
-248 TEGNVTG
+248 
-255 DMWNVL
+255 
-261 DTGANYAWTGE
+261 
-272 AWDKLSETID
+272 
-282 LTPYLTKSDA
+282 SDVEN
-292 ATTYLK
+292 TYLK

-324 VGFNGTQDESGT
+324 VSFNGTQDESGT

-351 SAAATLTFGGSFNVP
+351 SAAATLSFGGSFNVP

-387 AAPTSV
+387 AA
-393 SGNAGTATR
+393 
-402 LQTARTISATGD
+402 
-414 GTWSV
+414 
-419 SFNGSANAS
+419 
-428 GEFTLAASGATAG
+428 
-441 SYGESAAKTLSYGGS
+441 
-456 FSIPYVTVDAKG
+456 
-468 RVTNV
+468 
-473 KSIALKMPSAQTDV
+473 QTDV
-487 TGNAETASKLE
+487 PGNAETASKLE

-526 AAVDGTK
+526 TAVDGTK

-609 GTWQTPT
+609 GTWQNPT

-633 LLKASTAT
+633 LLKASTST

-648 LFDADVSINPSTGT
+648 LFDADVAINPSTGAFYT
-662 VYFRKISG
+662 RKISG
-670 KNTATLWVDAAK
+670 KNTVTRWVDAAK
-682 AGGSILESE
+682 AGGSMVEIE
-691 DNSTGG
+691 DNSSGG

-729 TVEAGSNTVTESL
+729 DVAAGSNTVTESL

-750 VSTGGFKGSLSGN
+750 VSTGGFQGSLSGN

-802 GSVETAMIADD
+802 GSVVTAMIADD
-813 AITAAKLATNSVTGD
+813 AITAAKLATNSVTAD

>member
-46 ETKRKAEQAISMSET
+46 ETKRKAEQAISTSET

-87 NSAVTE
+87 DSAVTE

-169 NALLAQSQ
+169 NTLLAQSQ

-223 KDEVDAKVSSA
+223 KAD
-234 LIFKGSVATYDDLP
+234 VA
-248 TEGNVTG
+248 N
-255 DMWNVL
+255 
-261 DTGANYAWTGE
+261 
-272 AWDKLSETID
+272 
-282 LTPYLTKSDA
+282 
-292 ATTYLK
+292 TYLK

-324 VGFNGTQDESGT
+324 VSFNGTQDESGT

-351 SAAATLTFGGSFNVP
+351 SAAATLSFGGSFNVP

-402 LQTARTISATGD
+402 LQNTRTISATGD

-487 TGNAETASKLE
+487 TGNAETATKLE
-498 TPRTIAI
+498 TARKINGVAFDGSKDI
-505 SGAVTG
+505 SIDLLASAGRVTALEGTTQGAQSGLQMYEAYNNGYPENYGNVLHLKAKEGTNHGECELFLGWSGTTG
-511 TATSFDGSKNISIPT
+511 AHAPIYVRNRRDTTSSAWSDWKKVYTEGDSVPGVNAAGNQNTTGNAATATKLKTARSLKVNLATTAADSFDGSGNADAIGVSGTLPTGNGGTGRTDGKVTALATKRTIDGMQFDGSANIHHYAECST
-526 AAVDGTK
+526 AAATAAKTVTLSGFTLATGARIIVRFTVTNTASNPTLNVNGTGAKAIQYRNAAISAGYLAANRLREFVYDGSAWELIGDVDT
-533 VSVFGKATS
+533 
-542 SAAGT
+542 
-547 IGAVPAPAAGA
+547 
-558 QGKYLRG
+558 
-565 DGTWQNPPNTTY
+565 NTTY
-577 AVFKGATSS
+577 SV
-586 AAGGTGLVPAP
+586 
-597 AEGYQGRFLRGD
+597 
-609 GTWQTPT
+609 
-616 DNKVSQTSSTA
+616 
-627 NGKYPI
+627 
-633 LLKASTAT
+633 AS
-641 SNATAGA
+641 
-648 LFDADVSINPSTGT
+648 
-662 VYFRKISG
+662 
-670 KNTATLWVDAAK
+670 
-682 AGGSILESE
+682 
-691 DNSTGG
+691 
-697 EFTPFIRFKSTN
+697 
-709 GVFVLNGH
+709 
-717 QDGFL
+717 
-722 ISYLTDE
+722 
-729 TVEAGSNTVTESL
+729 
-742 EFTEAGVL
+742 
-750 VSTGGFKGSLSGN
+750 
-763 ASTASR
+763 
-769 WSSSRTLT
+769 
-777 LAGDLTGSVSFNGSA
+777 
-792 NFTLTATIAN
+792 
-802 GSVETAMIADD
+802 
-813 AITAAKLATNSVTGD
+813 
-828 AIAANAVGASEL
+828 
-840 ANNAVDAAAIASGA
+840 
-854 VTFAKIASGDIATQ
+854 Q
-868 SEAEAGTANNCL
+868 SEAEAGTNNSKM
-880 MTPQRVKQAI
+880 MTPLRVKQAI

>member
-46 ETKRKAEQAISMSET
+46 ETKRKAEQAISTSET

-87 NSAVTE
+87 DSAVTE

-169 NALLAQSQ
+169 NSLLAQSQ

-223 KDEVDAKVSSA
+223 K
-234 LIFKGSVATYDDLP
+234 
-248 TEGNVTG
+248 
-255 DMWNVL
+255 
-261 DTGANYAWTGE
+261 
-272 AWDKLSETID
+272 
-282 LTPYLTKSDA
+282 SDVENS
-292 ATTYLK
+292 YLK

-324 VGFNGTQDESGT
+324 VSFNGTQDESGT

-351 SAAATLTFGGSFNVP
+351 NAAATLAFGGSFNVP

-402 LQTARTISATGD
+402 LQNTRTISATGD

-468 RVTNV
+468 RVTSV

-487 TGNAETASKLE
+487 TGNAETATKLE
-498 TPRTIAI
+498 TARKINGVAFDGSKDI
-505 SGAVTG
+505 SIDLLASAGRVTALEGTTQGAQSGLQMYEAYNNGYPENYGNVLHLKAKEGTNHGECELFLGWSGTTG
-511 TATSFDGSKNISIPT
+511 AHAPIYVRNRRDTTSSAWSDWKKVYTEGDSVPGVNAAGNQNTTGNAATATKLKTARSLKVNLATTAADSFDGSGNADAIGVSGTLPTGNGGTGRTDGKVTALATKRTIDGMQFDGSANIHHYAECST
-526 AAVDGTK
+526 AAATAAKTVTLSGFTLATGARIIVRFTVTNTASNPTLNVNGTGAKAIQYRNAAISAGYLAANRLREFVYDGSAWELIGDVDT
-533 VSVFGKATS
+533 
-542 SAAGT
+542 
-547 IGAVPAPAAGA
+547 
-558 QGKYLRG
+558 
-565 DGTWQNPPNTTY
+565 NTTY
-577 AVFKGATSS
+577 SV
-586 AAGGTGLVPAP
+586 
-597 AEGYQGRFLRGD
+597 
-609 GTWQTPT
+609 
-616 DNKVSQTSSTA
+616 
-627 NGKYPI
+627 
-633 LLKASTAT
+633 AS
-641 SNATAGA
+641 
-648 LFDADVSINPSTGT
+648 
-662 VYFRKISG
+662 
-670 KNTATLWVDAAK
+670 
-682 AGGSILESE
+682 
-691 DNSTGG
+691 
-697 EFTPFIRFKSTN
+697 
-709 GVFVLNGH
+709 
-717 QDGFL
+717 
-722 ISYLTDE
+722 
-729 TVEAGSNTVTESL
+729 
-742 EFTEAGVL
+742 
-750 VSTGGFKGSLSGN
+750 
-763 ASTASR
+763 
-769 WSSSRTLT
+769 
-777 LAGDLTGSVSFNGSA
+777 
-792 NFTLTATIAN
+792 
-802 GSVETAMIADD
+802 
-813 AITAAKLATNSVTGD
+813 
-828 AIAANAVGASEL
+828 
-840 ANNAVDAAAIASGA
+840 
-854 VTFAKIASGDIATQ
+854 Q
-868 SEAEAGTANNCL
+868 SEAEAGTNNSKM
-880 MTPQRVKQAI
+880 MTPLRVKQAI

>member
-46 ETKRKAEQAISMSET
+46 ETKRKAEQAISTSET
-61 ALNTANQALTQSA
+61 ALNTAKQALTQSA

-87 NSAVTE
+87 DSAVTE

-223 KDEVDAKVSSA
+223 KSEV
-234 LIFKGSVATYDDLP
+234 
-248 TEGNVTG
+248 
-255 DMWNVL
+255 
-261 DTGANYAWTGE
+261 AN
-272 AWDKLSETID
+272 
-282 LTPYLTKSDA
+282 
-292 ATTYLK
+292 TYLK

-324 VGFNGTQDESGT
+324 VSFNGTQDESGT

-351 SAAATLTFGGSFNVP
+351 NAAATLAFGGSFNVP

-373 GRVTAIKHFALKLP
+373 GRVTEIKHFALKLP
-387 AAPTSV
+387 ATPTSV

-402 LQTARTISATGD
+402 LQNTRTISATGD

-468 RVTNV
+468 RVTSV

-487 TGNAETASKLE
+487 TGNAETATKLE
-498 TPRTIAI
+498 TARKINGVAFDGSKDI
-505 SGAVTG
+505 SIDLLASAGRVTALEGTTQGAQSGLQMYEAYNNGYPENYGNVLHLKAKEGTNHGECELFLGWSGTTG
-511 TATSFDGSKNISIPT
+511 AHAPIYVRNRRDTTSSAWSDWKKVYTEGDSVPGVNAAGNQNTTGNAATATKLKTARSLKVNLATTAADSFDGSGNADAIGVSGTLPTGNGGTGRTDGKVTALATKRTIDGMQFDGSANTHHYAECST
-526 AAVDGTK
+526 AAATAAKTVTLSGFTLATGARIIVRFTVTNTASNPTLNVNGTGAKAIQYRNAAISAGYLAANRLREFVYDGSAWELIGDVDT
-533 VSVFGKATS
+533 
-542 SAAGT
+542 
-547 IGAVPAPAAGA
+547 
-558 QGKYLRG
+558 
-565 DGTWQNPPNTTY
+565 NTTY
-577 AVFKGATSS
+577 SV
-586 AAGGTGLVPAP
+586 
-597 AEGYQGRFLRGD
+597 
-609 GTWQTPT
+609 
-616 DNKVSQTSSTA
+616 
-627 NGKYPI
+627 
-633 LLKASTAT
+633 AS
-641 SNATAGA
+641 
-648 LFDADVSINPSTGT
+648 
-662 VYFRKISG
+662 
-670 KNTATLWVDAAK
+670 
-682 AGGSILESE
+682 
-691 DNSTGG
+691 
-697 EFTPFIRFKSTN
+697 
-709 GVFVLNGH
+709 
-717 QDGFL
+717 
-722 ISYLTDE
+722 
-729 TVEAGSNTVTESL
+729 
-742 EFTEAGVL
+742 
-750 VSTGGFKGSLSGN
+750 
-763 ASTASR
+763 
-769 WSSSRTLT
+769 
-777 LAGDLTGSVSFNGSA
+777 
-792 NFTLTATIAN
+792 
-802 GSVETAMIADD
+802 
-813 AITAAKLATNSVTGD
+813 
-828 AIAANAVGASEL
+828 
-840 ANNAVDAAAIASGA
+840 
-854 VTFAKIASGDIATQ
+854 Q
-868 SEAEAGTANNCL
+868 SEAEAGTNNSKM
-880 MTPQRVKQAI
+880 MTPLRVKQAI

>member
-46 ETKRKAEQAISMSET
+46 ETKRKAEQAISTSET

-87 NSAVTE
+87 DSAVTE

-169 NALLAQSQ
+169 NSLLAQSQ

-223 KDEVDAKVSSA
+223 K
-234 LIFKGSVATYDDLP
+234 
-248 TEGNVTG
+248 
-255 DMWNVL
+255 
-261 DTGANYAWTGE
+261 
-272 AWDKLSETID
+272 
-282 LTPYLTKSDA
+282 SDVEN
-292 ATTYLK
+292 TYLK

-324 VGFNGTQDESGT
+324 VSFNGTQDESGT

-351 SAAATLTFGGSFNVP
+351 NAAATLAFGGSFNVP

-387 AAPTSV
+387 ATPTSV

-402 LQTARTISATGD
+402 LQNTRTISATGD

-468 RVTNV
+468 RVTSV

-487 TGNAETASKLE
+487 TGNAETATKLE
-498 TPRTIAI
+498 TARKINGVAFDGSKDI
-505 SGAVTG
+505 SIDLLASAGRVTALEGTTQGAQSGLQMYEAYNNGYPENYGNVLHLKAKEGTNHGECELFLGWSGTTG
-511 TATSFDGSKNISIPT
+511 AHAPIYVRNRRDTTSSAWSDWKKVYTEGDSVPGVNAAGNQNTTGNAATATKLKTARSLKVNLATTAADSFDGSGNADAIGVSGTLPTGNGGTGRTDGKVTALATKRTIDGMQFDGSANIHHYAECST
-526 AAVDGTK
+526 AAATAAKTVTLSGFTLATGARIIVRFTVTNTASNPTLNVNGTGAKAIQYRNAAISAGYLAANRLREFVYDGSAWELIGDVDT
-533 VSVFGKATS
+533 
-542 SAAGT
+542 
-547 IGAVPAPAAGA
+547 
-558 QGKYLRG
+558 
-565 DGTWQNPPNTTY
+565 NTTY
-577 AVFKGATSS
+577 SV
-586 AAGGTGLVPAP
+586 
-597 AEGYQGRFLRGD
+597 
-609 GTWQTPT
+609 
-616 DNKVSQTSSTA
+616 
-627 NGKYPI
+627 
-633 LLKASTAT
+633 AS
-641 SNATAGA
+641 
-648 LFDADVSINPSTGT
+648 
-662 VYFRKISG
+662 
-670 KNTATLWVDAAK
+670 
-682 AGGSILESE
+682 
-691 DNSTGG
+691 
-697 EFTPFIRFKSTN
+697 
-709 GVFVLNGH
+709 
-717 QDGFL
+717 
-722 ISYLTDE
+722 
-729 TVEAGSNTVTESL
+729 
-742 EFTEAGVL
+742 
-750 VSTGGFKGSLSGN
+750 
-763 ASTASR
+763 
-769 WSSSRTLT
+769 
-777 LAGDLTGSVSFNGSA
+777 
-792 NFTLTATIAN
+792 
-802 GSVETAMIADD
+802 
-813 AITAAKLATNSVTGD
+813 
-828 AIAANAVGASEL
+828 
-840 ANNAVDAAAIASGA
+840 
-854 VTFAKIASGDIATQ
+854 Q
-868 SEAEAGTANNCL
+868 SEAEAGTNNSKM
-880 MTPQRVKQAI
+880 MTPLRVKQAI